1 MAVSQA
7 QIVDLL
13 YKQAFGVTKTD
24 TAQNKSPSNES
35 IPSPA
40 LNRGDTAWTQADA
53 IPNPAAAV
61 ANVVQAYV
69 GATAVET
76 IADNTTVPIGGI
88 YPTWETQ
95 LTNWIPQ
102 EFGATYVVQ
111 VWVDSSGVANPTV
124 TGTQIFADGSGGTGQ
139 YYYNY
144 ESGVLNFIGETIPA
158 ALTAGKVLYIVGY
171 RYIGLT
177 GVTNLPS
184 GTDIGN
190 LQITGSNIAGTDAN
204 ANVYLNPNGS
214 GQVVVSGNITASY
227 LFGNGSQLSGI
238 DTSGVSN
245 GTSNLSIPVANGNVN
260 VTADGNTVLVVTTN
274 GANVVGY
281 LDVNGNITS
290 LNANLGNLAT
300 ANFVNVS
307 SNVNV
312 TGTMQAGNVRTDNLL
327 YANGNPWDLQEA
339 AGSNTQIQYND
350 GSNNFGASA
359 NFTFDYA
366 TQTLNVTGT
375 ANISGNLNG
384 NVGSF
389 SGNVS
394 ALNANLGNLAT
405 ATFANFAETTTS
417 NLTVNLAI
425 SGNNANFTGNVEV
438 GNLSTTGSG
447 GNITMSGGDLTGA
460 NVISANTANISGN
473 VNSNNVVATNLL
485 KGANAQV
492 TSLTSGRVTFAGADS
507 ILSDSANLT
516 FDTGT
521 NTFATF
527 NANIAGNFTASTAN
541 ITGNLY
547 AGNAN
552 ITQFLET
559 QYANVSANLITGNA
573 NLGNYAIVSFLEVT
587 SNLQSN
593 NANVLGTILANV
605 ANINGTITSGNA
617 NLGNLITANFANI
630 SGNLLVANAN
640 ISDVL
645 TANTAN
651 IVTLLTANTANIT
664 TLLTT
669 ANANVTDTLIANIAN
684 ISTLNANSFSVSG
697 NISAGNANL
706 GNLVTAN
713 YFTGVLVNG
722 TSNVTVA
729 NNGNIDLTAG
739 GNTTLVLTPT
749 GANITGYGNFSSNL
763 TALNANLGNLV
774 EANHFTASGNVTA
787 NIVSA
792 NYLYGILANGTSN
805 IQIFQDSNIAFSAN
819 GFANII
825 VVSEL
830 GANVTG
836 YIDANG
842 NVNAGALYSTT
853 LTSKTGALDIYSEQA
868 GNTSINLHAFGTGT
882 VDVGNVRITSLATP
896 TGDFDAATKEYVDAV
911 AQGLNIKASV
921 YVGTAAALPAYTYNN
936 GTAGVGATIT
946 ASANGALVVDGETIS
961 TLGTRVLV
969 KNETAGNAP
978 YNGIYTLTTAGD
990 GSTAFV
996 LTRSLDMN
1004 VAAEFDG
1011 SFTFISTGAT
1021 LADTGWVQTAPITVV
1036 GTTPVV
1042 WTQFS
1047 GGGQYSAANGIA
1059 LNGTLFTA
1067 NVDNITTAIDG
1078 GNIVVKANAAFTT
1091 PNIGAAT
1098 GTSIDLTGNV
1108 LAANVNAN
1116 GEVFSNTLLVTNL
1129 ANVGSLSVI
1138 GNSTTNNLSVTN
1150 EFTANAGNVS
1160 GNLSVGNLTVN
1171 GNSSLSGNFTANN
1184 ITANNAISSNIA
1196 NITNGLIAGN
1206 VTSNALTAT
1215 RLTFAGTSGILTDSA
1230 NLTFAT
1236 ISDTLSTVNAD
1247 LTGNVVAANLTSN
1260 ALTATHVT
1268 YAGANG
1274 LLAGNSQFT
1283 YAAIGDLLT
1292 VGNAN
1297 VGANI
1302 NAGTLVN
1309 SPNVTVTSLTA
1320 GRITFAD
1327 TNGLLVDNANL
1338 LYDSFW
1344 DRITTGQGNF
1354 TANLIAANLTSNNLS
1369 NGRVTFS
1376 NTGGQL
1382 VDASSFT
1389 YDVVVDLLAVGNANI
1404 GAYAN
1409 IATLLTTPN
1418 AQVTSLTSGQVTF
1431 AGTGGV
1437 LQDSSNLTFST
1448 DTLTAY
1454 NSNVTANLN
1463 VGTNISATGNV
1474 TGGNITTAGTAN
1486 IGTLSMVGTSNL
1498 GPIGNVTITGGTNGQ
1513 VITTNGAGGLSFV
1526 SISTSSISNGNSNV
1540 SIPNA
1545 NGNIEFSVAG
1555 NANVV
1560 IFTGTG
1566 ANVNGYLSV
1575 SGNTTGANLITTG
1588 VVQSNT
1594 ANISNF
1600 VTLGNTNIQ
1609 WGTATTTAITAGQVI
1624 ASVAVSGITGVE
1636 FLVKG
1641 VDAAGGKYSI
1651 ATVQTVTDGTTV
1663 ADYATFG
1670 TVLVGGLP
1678 TGTLSVALNGS
1689 NIELQ
1694 VTPASTNS
1702 TVWTTQFRTI

>member
-61 ANVVQAYV
+61 VNIVQAYV
-69 GATAVET
+69 GANAVET
-76 IADNTTVPIGGI
+76 VADNTTVPVGGI
-88 YPTWETQ
+88 YPTWKTQ

-102 EFGATYVVQ
+102 EFGSTYVVQ
-111 VWVDSSGVANPTV
+111 VWVDASGVANPTV

-171 RYIGLT
+171 RYVGLT

-190 LQITGSNIAGTDAN
+190 IQITGSNIAGTSAN
-204 ANVYLNPNGS
+204 ANVNLNPNGS
-214 GQVVVSGNITASY
+214 GQVVVAGNITASY

-245 GTSNLSIPVANGNVN
+245 GTSNLSIPTANGNVN
-260 VTADGNTVLVVTTN
+260 VTAGGNTTLVITTN

-307 SNVNV
+307 SNINV
-312 TGTMQAGNVRTDNLL
+312 TNTMQAGNVRTDNLL

-366 TQTLNVTGT
+366 TNTLNVTGT
-375 ANISGNLNG
+375 ANITQNLNG
-384 NVGSF
+384 NVGNF

-394 ALNANLGNLAT
+394 ALNANLGNLGT
-405 ATFANFAETTTS
+405 ANFVSVSSNTTTS
-417 NLTVNLAI
+417 NLTVNLEI
-425 SGNNANFTGNVEV
+425 SGNTANFSGNIITLNANL
-438 GNLSTTGSG
+438 GNLVT
-447 GNITMSGGDLTGA
+447 A
-460 NVISANTANISGN
+460 NYANFGILAANTANISGN
-473 VNSNNVVATNLL
+473 
-485 KGANAQV
+485 
-492 TSLTSGRVTFAGADS
+492 
-507 ILSDSANLT
+507 I
-516 FDTGT
+516 
-521 NTFATF
+521 
-527 NANIAGNFTASTAN
+527 NANSAN
-541 ITGNLY
+541 ITSNLI

-552 ITQFLET
+552 IAQFLET
-559 QYANVSANLITGNA
+559 QYANVSANLTSGNA
-573 NLGNYAIVSFLEVT
+573 NLGNFALVNFFQVT

-593 NANVLGTILANV
+593 NANILGTILANV
-605 ANINGTITSGNA
+605 ANVAGTITSGNA
-617 NLGNLITANFANI
+617 NLGNLATANF
-630 SGNLLVANAN
+630 
-640 ISDVL
+640 
-645 TANTAN
+645 
-651 IVTLLTANTANIT
+651 
-664 TLLTT
+664 
-669 ANANVTDTLIANIAN
+669 
-684 ISTLNANSFSVSG
+684 
-697 NISAGNANL
+697 
-706 GNLVTAN
+706 
-713 YFTGVLVNG
+713 FTGTLVNG
-722 TSNVTVA
+722 TSNISIA
-729 NNGNIDLTAG
+729 NNGNIDLVSGA
-739 GNTTLVLTPT
+739 NTTLVLTPT
-749 GANITGYGNFSSNL
+749 GANITGYGNFSSNV

-774 EANHFTASGNVTA
+774 TANFANVSGNVNA
-787 NIVSA
+787 NIVNA

-805 IQIFQDSNIAFSAN
+805 IRIFTDSNIAFSAN

-853 LTSKTGALDIYSEQA
+853 LTSKTGALDLYSQQA

-921 YVGTAAALPAYTYNN
+921 FVGTAAALPAYTYNN

-946 ASANGALVVDGETIS
+946 ASANGALVVDGETIT
-961 TLGTRVLV
+961 TLGTRILV

-978 YNGIYTLTTAGD
+978 YNGIYTLTTAG
-990 GSTAFV
+990 GVSTAFV
-996 LTRSLDMN
+996 LTRSTDMN
-1004 VAAEFDG
+1004 IAAEFDG

-1021 LADTGWVQTAPITVV
+1021 LADTGFVQTAPVTVV
-1036 GTTPVV
+1036 GTSPVV

-1047 GGGQYSAANGIA
+1047 GGGQYQAANGIA
-1059 LNGTLFTA
+1059 LNGTVFTA
-1067 NVDNITTAIDG
+1067 NVDEITTTISS
-1078 GNIVVKANAAFTT
+1078 GNIVVKANAQFTT

-1108 LAANVNAN
+1108 LVNNITSN
-1116 GEVFSNTLLVTNL
+1116 GLVSGNTLTITTS
-1129 ANVGSLSVI
+1129 ANVGSLTAT
-1138 GNSTTNNLSVTN
+1138 GNISGNNLSITN
-1150 EFTANAGNVS
+1150 DFGANGGNITGNLVV
-1160 GNLSVGNLTVN
+1160 GNLSVS
-1171 GNSSLSGNFTANN
+1171 GNSSLTGNFTANN
-1184 ITANNAISSNIA
+1184 ITANNALSSNTA
-1196 NITNGLIAGN
+1196 NITSNLVAGN
-1206 VTSNALTAT
+1206 VTSNA
-1215 RLTFAGTSGILTDSA
+1215 
-1230 NLTFAT
+1230 
-1236 ISDTLSTVNAD
+1236 
-1247 LTGNVVAANLTSN
+1247 
-1260 ALTATHVT
+1260 
-1268 YAGANG
+1268 
-1274 LLAGNSQFT
+1274 
-1283 YAAIGDLLT
+1283 
-1292 VGNAN
+1292 
-1297 VGANI
+1297 
-1302 NAGTLVN
+1302 
-1309 SPNVTVTSLTA
+1309 LTA

-1327 TNGLLVDNANL
+1327 TNGRLADSANL
-1338 LYDSFW
+1338 LFDSFW
-1344 DRITTGQGNF
+1344 SRITTGQGNF

-1369 NGRVTFS
+1369 NGRIVFS

-1382 VDASSFT
+1382 VDASTFT
-1389 YDVVVDLLAVGNANI
+1389 FDVATNLLAVGNANI
-1404 GAYAN
+1404 GA
-1409 IATLLTTPN
+1409 
-1418 AQVTSLTSGQVTF
+1418 F
-1431 AGTGGV
+1431 A
-1437 LQDSSNLTFST
+1437 
-1448 DTLTAY
+1448 
-1454 NSNVTANLN
+1454 
-1463 VGTNISATGNV
+1463 NV
-1474 TGGNITTAGTAN
+1474 TGNLTAGNITTTGTAN

-1498 GPIGNVTITGGTNGQ
+1498 GPIGNVTITGGSNGQ

-1545 NGNIEFSVAG
+1545 NGNIEFSIAG

-1560 IFTGTG
+1560 TFTGTG
-1566 ANVNGYLSV
+1566 ANVNGYLSA

-1594 ANISNF
+1594 ANISTF
-1600 VTLGNTNIQ
+1600 VKLGNTNIQ
-1609 WGTATTTAITAGQVI
+1609 WGTATTTSITADQVI
-1624 ASVAVSGITGVE
+1624 ASVPVSGITGVE

-1641 VDAAGGKYSI
+1641 VDATGGKYSI
-1651 ATVQTVTDGTTV
+1651 ATVQAVTDGTTV
-1663 ADYATFG
+1663 ADYAIFG
-1670 TVLVGGLP
+1670 TVLVNGAP
-1678 TGTLSVALNGS
+1678 TGNLSVALSGS
-1689 NIELQ
+1689 NIQLQ

>member
-69 GATAVET
+69 GANAVEC

-111 VWVDSSGVANPTV
+111 VWVDNSGVANPTS

-312 TGTMQAGNVRTDNLL
+312 TDTMQAGNVRTDNLL

-375 ANISGNLNG
+375 ANISGDLNG
-384 NVGSF
+384 NVGNF

-394 ALNANLGNLAT
+394 ALNANLGNLGT
-405 ATFANFAETTTS
+405 ANFISVSSNVTTN
-417 NLTVNLAI
+417 NLAVNLEI
-425 SGNNANFTGNVEV
+425 SGNTANFSGNIITLNANL
-438 GNLSTTGSG
+438 GNLVT
-447 GNITMSGGDLTGA
+447 A
-460 NVISANTANISGN
+460 NYANFGILAANTANISGN
-473 VNSNNVVATNLL
+473 
-485 KGANAQV
+485 
-492 TSLTSGRVTFAGADS
+492 
-507 ILSDSANLT
+507 I
-516 FDTGT
+516 
-521 NTFATF
+521 
-527 NANIAGNFTASTAN
+527 NANSAN

-573 NLGNYAIVSFLEVT
+573 NLGNYAIVNFLEVT

-664 TLLTT
+664 ALLTT

-774 EANHFTASGNVTA
+774 EANHFTASGNVSA
-787 NIVSA
+787 NIVNA

-805 IQIFQDSNIAFSAN
+805 IQIFSNANIAFSAN

-853 LTSKTGALDIYSEQA
+853 LTSNSGALDIYSEQA
-868 GNTSINLHAFGTGT
+868 GNTNINLHAFGNGT

-921 YVGTAAALPAYTYNN
+921 YVGTTAALPAYTYNN

-946 ASANGALVVDGETIS
+946 ASANGALVLDGETIS

-1047 GGGQYSAANGIA
+1047 GGGQYQAANGIA

-1067 NVDNITTAIDG
+1067 NVDGITTEISS
-1078 GNIVVKANAAFTT
+1078 GNIVVKANAQFTT

-1160 GNLSVGNLTVN
+1160 GNLAVGNLTVN

-1184 ITANNAISSNIA
+1184 ITANFEFSSNTA
-1196 NITNGLIAGN
+1196 NITTGLIAGN
-1206 VTSNALTAT
+1206 LTSNGLTST
-1215 RLTFAGTSGILTDSA
+1215 RVTFAGTGGLLTDSA
-1230 NLTFAT
+1230 NLTFVTA
-1236 ISDTLSTVNAD
+1236 SDTLSTVNAN
-1247 LTGNVVAANLTSN
+1247 LTGNVIAANLTSN

-1320 GRITFAD
+1320 GRVTFAD
-1327 TNGLLVDNANL
+1327 TNGLLVDSANL
-1338 LYDSFW
+1338 TFDSFW
-1344 DRITTGQGNF
+1344 NRLATGEGNF
-1354 TANLIAANLTSNNLS
+1354 TANLVAANLSSNNLS

-1382 VDASSFT
+1382 VDASTFT

-1404 GAYAN
+1404 GA
-1409 IATLLTTPN
+1409 
-1418 AQVTSLTSGQVTF
+1418 F
-1431 AGTGGV
+1431 A
-1437 LQDSSNLTFST
+1437 
-1448 DTLTAY
+1448 
-1454 NSNVTANLN
+1454 
-1463 VGTNISATGNV
+1463 NV
-1474 TGGNITTAGTAN
+1474 TGNLTAGNITTTGTAN

-1498 GPIGNVTITGGTNGQ
+1498 GPIGNVTITGGSNGQ

-1560 IFTGTG
+1560 TFTGTG
-1566 ANVNGYLSV
+1566 ANINGYLSV
-1575 SGNTTGANLITTG
+1575 SGNTTGANLITAG

-1594 ANISNF
+1594 ANISTF

-1609 WGTATTTAITAGQVI
+1609 WGTATTTSITADQVI

-1641 VDAAGGKYSI
+1641 VDSTGGKYSI
-1651 ATVQTVTDGTTV
+1651 ATVQAVTDGTTV
-1663 ADYATFG
+1663 ADYAIFG
-1670 TVLVGGLP
+1670 TVLVNGVS
-1678 TGTLSVALNGS
+1678 TGILSVALSGS

-1694 VTPASTNS
+1694 VTPSSTNS

>member
-61 ANVVQAYV
+61 TSIVQAYV
-69 GATAVET
+69 GANAVET

-88 YPTWETQ
+88 YPTWKTQ

-111 VWVDSSGVANPTV
+111 VWVDNTAAANPTV

-139 YYYNY
+139 FYYNY

-171 RYIGLT
+171 RYVGLT

-190 LQITGSNIAGTDAN
+190 IQITGSNIAGTTAN
-204 ANVYLNPNGS
+204 ANVNLNPNGS
-214 GQVVVSGNITASY
+214 GQVVVAGNITASY
-227 LFGNGSQLSGI
+227 LFGNGSQLTGI

-245 GTSNLSIPVANGNVN
+245 GTSNLSIPTANGNVN
-260 VTADGNTVLVVTTN
+260 VTAGGNTTLVITTN

-307 SNVNV
+307 SNINV
-312 TGTMQAGNVRTDNLL
+312 TNTMQAGNVRTDNLL

-366 TQTLNVTGT
+366 TNTLIVTGT

-384 NVGSF
+384 NVGNF

-405 ATFANFAETTTS
+405 ANFINVSSNITTN
-417 NLTVNLAI
+417 NLAVNLAI
-425 SGNNANFTGNVEV
+425 SGNSANFTGNVQA
-438 GNLSTTGSG
+438 GNLSTSGSG
-447 GNITMSGGDLTGA
+447 GNITLSGGNITGA
-460 NVISANTANISGN
+460 NVISATTFNGNLVANTANIT
-473 VNSNNVVATNLL
+473 SNL
-485 KGANAQV
+485 
-492 TSLTSGRVTFAGADS
+492 
-507 ILSDSANLT
+507 
-516 FDTGT
+516 
-521 NTFATF
+521 
-527 NANIAGNFTASTAN
+527 IAGNASIA
-541 ITGNLY
+541 
-547 AGNAN
+547 
-552 ITQFLET
+552 QFLET
-559 QYANVSANLITGNA
+559 QYANVSANLTSGNA
-573 NLGNYAIVSFLEVT
+573 NLGNFALVNFFQVT

-593 NANVLGTILANV
+593 NANILGTILANV
-605 ANINGTITSGNA
+605 ANVAGTITSGNA
-617 NLGNLITANFANI
+617 NLGNLATANFFTGTLAN
-630 SGNLLVANAN
+630 GN
-640 ISDVL
+640 S
-645 TANTAN
+645 
-651 IVTLLTANTANIT
+651 
-664 TLLTT
+664 
-669 ANANVTDTLIANIAN
+669 NIA
-684 ISTLNANSFSVSG
+684 IT
-697 NISAGNANL
+697 
-706 GNLVTAN
+706 
-713 YFTGVLVNG
+713 
-722 TSNVTVA
+722 
-729 NNGNIDLTAG
+729 NNGNIDLVSG

-749 GANITGYGNFSSNL
+749 GANITGYGNFSSNV

-774 EANHFTASGNVTA
+774 TANFANVSGNVNA
-787 NIVSA
+787 NIVNA

-805 IQIFQDSNIAFSAN
+805 IQIFSNANIAFSAN

-836 YIDANG
+836 YIDATG
-842 NVNAGALYSTT
+842 NIVAGALYSTT
-853 LTSKTGALDIYSEQA
+853 LTSKTGALDIYSQQT
-868 GNTSINLHAFGTGT
+868 GNTNINLHPFGTGT
-882 VDVGNVRITSLATP
+882 IDAGNARITSLATP
-896 TGDFDAATKEYVDAV
+896 TGSFDAATKEYVDSV

-921 YVGTAAALPAYTYNN
+921 FVATAAALPAYTYNN

-946 ASANGALVVDGETIS
+946 ASANGALVVDGETIT

-978 YNGIYTLTTAGD
+978 YNGIYTLTTAG
-990 GSTAFV
+990 GVSTAFV

-1004 VAAEFDG
+1004 IAAEFDG
-1011 SFTFISTGAT
+1011 AFTFISTGAT
-1021 LADTGWVQTAPITVV
+1021 QADTGFVQTAPVTVV
-1036 GTTPVV
+1036 GTSPVV

-1047 GGGQYSAANGIA
+1047 GGGQYQAANGIA

-1067 NVDNITTAIDG
+1067 NVDGITTEISS
-1078 GNIVVKANAAFTT
+1078 GNIVVKANAQFTT

-1108 LAANVNAN
+1108 LANNIASN
-1116 GEVFSNTLLVTNL
+1116 GLVSSNTLTITTS
-1129 ANVGSLSVI
+1129 ANVGSLTAT
-1138 GNSTTNNLSVTN
+1138 GNISGNNLSITN
-1150 EFTANAGNVS
+1150 DFGANGGNITGNLVV
-1160 GNLSVGNLTVN
+1160 GNLSVS
-1171 GNSSLSGNFTANN
+1171 GNSSVTGNFTANN
-1184 ITANNAISSNIA
+1184 ITANNALSSNTA
-1196 NITNGLIAGN
+1196 NITSNLVAGN
-1206 VTSNALTAT
+1206 VTSNALTAGRIT
-1215 RLTFAGTSGILTDSA
+1215 VADTNGRLTDSA
-1230 NLTFAT
+1230 NLLF
-1236 ISDTLSTVNAD
+1236 
-1247 LTGNVVAANLTSN
+1247 
-1260 ALTATHVT
+1260 
-1268 YAGANG
+1268 
-1274 LLAGNSQFT
+1274 
-1283 YAAIGDLLT
+1283 
-1292 VGNAN
+1292 
-1297 VGANI
+1297 
-1302 NAGTLVN
+1302 
-1309 SPNVTVTSLTA
+1309 
-1320 GRITFAD
+1320 
-1327 TNGLLVDNANL
+1327 
-1338 LYDSFW
+1338 DSFW
-1344 DRITTGQGNF
+1344 NRLTTGEGNF

-1369 NGRVTFS
+1369 NGRIVFS

-1382 VDASSFT
+1382 VDASTFT
-1389 YDVVVDLLAVGNANI
+1389 FDVATNILAVGNANI
-1404 GAYAN
+1404 GA
-1409 IATLLTTPN
+1409 
-1418 AQVTSLTSGQVTF
+1418 F
-1431 AGTGGV
+1431 A
-1437 LQDSSNLTFST
+1437 
-1448 DTLTAY
+1448 
-1454 NSNVTANLN
+1454 
-1463 VGTNISATGNV
+1463 NV
-1474 TGGNITTAGTAN
+1474 TGNLTAGNITTTGTAN

-1498 GPIGNVTITGGTNGQ
+1498 GPIGNVTITGGSNGQ
-1513 VITTNGAGGLSFV
+1513 VITTNGTGGLSFV
-1526 SISTSSISNGNSNV
+1526 SISISTISNGNSNV

-1545 NGNIEFSVAG
+1545 NGNIEFSIAG

-1560 IFTGTG
+1560 TFTGTG
-1566 ANVNGYLSV
+1566 ANVNGYLSA

-1594 ANISNF
+1594 ANISTF
-1600 VTLGNTNIQ
+1600 VKLGNTNIQ
-1609 WGTATTTAITAGQVI
+1609 WGTATTTSITADQVI
-1624 ASVAVSGITGVE
+1624 ASVPVSGITGVE

-1641 VDAAGGKYSI
+1641 VDSTGGKYSI

-1663 ADYATFG
+1663 ADYAIFG
-1670 TVLVGGLP
+1670 TVLVNGAP
-1678 TGTLSVALNGS
+1678 TGNLSVALSGS
-1689 NIELQ
+1689 NIQLQ

>member
-24 TAQNKSPSNES
+24 TATNKSPSNES

-40 LNRGDTAWTQADA
+40 LNRGDTAWTQAIS
-53 IPNPAAAV
+53 IPNPASAV
-61 ANVVQAYV
+61 ANIVQAYV
-69 GATAVET
+69 GANAVECV
-76 IADNTTVPIGGI
+76 ADNTTVPIGGI
-88 YPTWETQ
+88 YPTWETE

-111 VWVDSSGVANPTV
+111 VWVDDSGVANPTS

-190 LQITGSNIAGTDAN
+190 IEITGSNIAGTTTN
-204 ANVYLNPNGS
+204 ANLNINPNGS
-214 GQVVVSGNITASY
+214 GQVVIGGNITASY
-227 LFGNGSQLSGI
+227 LYGNGSTLTGI

-260 VTADGNTVLVVTTN
+260 VTAGGNTVLVVTTN

-290 LNANLGNLAT
+290 TNANLGNLAT

-312 TGTMQAGNVRTDNLL
+312 TDTMEAGNVRTDNLL

-375 ANISGNLNG
+375 ANITGDLNG
-384 NVGSF
+384 NVGNF

-394 ALNANLGNLAT
+394 ALNANLGNLVT
-405 ATFANFAETTTS
+405 ANFVDVASNVVTN
-417 NLTVNLAI
+417 NLTVNLAL
-425 SGNNANFTGNVEV
+425 SGNTANFTGNVEA
-438 GNLSTTGSG
+438 GNLSTAGSG
-447 GNITMSGGDLTGA
+447 GNITMSGGNLTGA
-460 NVISANTANISGN
+460 NVISANTFNGN
-473 VNSNNVVATNLL
+473 LVAT
-485 KGANAQV
+485 
-492 TSLTSGRVTFAGADS
+492 
-507 ILSDSANLT
+507 
-516 FDTGT
+516 
-521 NTFATF
+521 
-527 NANIAGNFTASTAN
+527 TAN

-547 AGNAN
+547 AANAN

-573 NLGNYAIVSFLEVT
+573 NLGNFAVVNFLEVT

-630 SGNLLVANAN
+630 SGNIVSANAN
-640 ISDVL
+640 ITDVL
-645 TANTAN
+645 TANSAN
-651 IVTLLTANTANIT
+651 IATLLTTANANVT

-669 ANANVTDTLIANIAN
+669 ANANVTGTLIANIAN
-684 ISTLNANSFSVSG
+684 IATLNANAFSVSG

-729 NNGNIDLTAG
+729 NNGNVDVTAG
-739 GNTTLVLTPT
+739 GNTTLVITPT
-749 GANITGYGNFSSNL
+749 GANITGTGNFTGNL
-763 TALNANLGNLV
+763 TSLNANLGNLA

-805 IQIFQDSNIAFSAN
+805 IAIFQDSNIAFSAN

-853 LTSKTGALDIYSEQA
+853 LTSNTGALDIYSEQA
-868 GNTSINLHAFGTGT
+868 GNTNINLHAFGTGT
-882 VDVGNVRITSLATP
+882 VDVANVRITSLATP
-896 TGDFDAATKEYVDAV
+896 TAASDAATKQYVDDV
-911 AQGLNIKASV
+911 AQGLNIHD
-921 YVGTAAALPAYTYNN
+921 AALTATANTLAILTGGTITYNN
-936 GTAGVGATIT
+936 GASGVGANLVLSGSPT
-946 ASANGALVVDGETIS
+946 ANFLSANVFDGNVTAIVTSRILVKSEANAAFNGVYVVDSATVMTRADDFNSVPEVEPGDFIFVQD
-961 TLGTRVLV
+961 GT
-969 KNETAGNAP
+969 
-978 YNGIYTLTTAGD
+978 
-990 GSTAFV
+990 
-996 LTRSLDMN
+996 
-1004 VAAEFDG
+1004 
-1011 SFTFISTGAT
+1011 TFN
-1021 LADTGWVQTAPITVV
+1021 DTGWVQTSVVTTIGTDPITF
-1036 GTTPVV
+1036 
-1042 WTQFS
+1042 TQFS

-1059 LNGTLFTA
+1059 LTGTVFTA
-1067 NVDNITTAIDG
+1067 NIDGITTEISG
-1078 GNIVVKANAAFTT
+1078 GNIVVKANAQFTT

-1098 GTSIDLTGNV
+1098 GTSVDLTGNV
-1108 LAANVNAN
+1108 LAANLNAN
-1116 GEVFSNTLLVTNL
+1116 GEIFSNTLVVTNL
-1129 ANVGSLSVI
+1129 ANVGSLTAI
-1138 GNSTTNNLSVTN
+1138 GNITGNNLSVTN
-1150 EFTANAGNVS
+1150 DFSAVSGNVS
-1160 GNLSVGNLTVN
+1160 GNLVVGNLTVN
-1171 GNSSLSGNFTANN
+1171 GSSSLSGNFTANN
-1184 ITANNAISSNIA
+1184 IVANFEFSSNTA
-1196 NITNGLIAGN
+1196 NITTGLIAGN
-1206 VTSNALTAT
+1206 VTSNGLTST
-1215 RLTFAGTSGILTDSA
+1215 RVTFAGTGGILTDNA
-1230 NLTFAT
+1230 NLSFVT
-1236 ISDTLSTVNAD
+1236 DTLSTVNAN
-1247 LTGNVVAANLTSN
+1247 LTGNLVAANLTSN
-1260 ALTATHVT
+1260 SLTATYVT
-1268 YAGANG
+1268 FAGTGG

-1320 GRITFAD
+1320 GRVTFAD

-1338 LYDSFW
+1338 TYDSFW
-1344 DRITTGQGNF
+1344 NRITTGQGNF

-1382 VDASSFT
+1382 VDASTFT

-1404 GAYAN
+1404 GA
-1409 IATLLTTPN
+1409 
-1418 AQVTSLTSGQVTF
+1418 F
-1431 AGTGGV
+1431 A
-1437 LQDSSNLTFST
+1437 
-1448 DTLTAY
+1448 
-1454 NSNVTANLN
+1454 NVT
-1463 VGTNISATGNV
+1463 GNI
-1474 TGGNITTAGTAN
+1474 TGGNITTTGTAN

-1498 GPIGNVTITGGTNGQ
+1498 GPISNVTITGGTNGQ

-1560 IFTGTG
+1560 TFTGTG
-1566 ANVNGYLSV
+1566 ANISGYANIT
-1575 SGNTTGANLITTG
+1575 GNVTVGNFSTTGEIAA
-1588 VVQSNT
+1588 NT
-1594 ANISNF
+1594 ANISTF

-1641 VDAAGGKYSI
+1641 VDATGGKYSI
-1651 ATVQTVTDGTTV
+1651 ATVQAVTDGTTV
-1663 ADYATFG
+1663 VDYATFG
-1670 TVLVGGLP
+1670 TVLVNGTP
-1678 TGTLSVALNGS
+1678 TGVLSVALNGS

-1694 VTPASTNS
+1694 VTPASSNS

>member
-40 LNRGDTAWTQADA
+40 LNRGDTAWTQANA

-61 ANVVQAYV
+61 ANIVQAYT
-69 GATAVET
+69 GASAVEC
-76 IADNTTVPIGGI
+76 IADNTTVPVGGI

-111 VWVDSSGVANPTV
+111 VWVDNTGAANPTS

-190 LQITGSNIAGTDAN
+190 IEITGSNIAGTTTN
-204 ANVYLNPNGS
+204 ANLNINPNGS
-214 GQVVVSGNITASY
+214 GQVVIGGNITASY
-227 LFGNGSQLSGI
+227 LYGNGSTLTGI

-260 VTADGNTVLVVTTN
+260 VTAGGNTVLVITTN

-281 LDVNGNITS
+281 LNVNGNIIST
-290 LNANLGNLAT
+290 NANLGNLAT

-312 TGTMQAGNVRTDNLL
+312 TDTMQAGNVRTNNLL

-359 NFTFDYA
+359 NFTFDYV
-366 TQTLNVTGT
+366 TNTLTVTGT
-375 ANISGNLNG
+375 ANITQNLNG
-384 NVGSF
+384 NVGNF

-394 ALNANLGNLAT
+394 ALNANLGNLGT
-405 ATFANFAETTTS
+405 ANFVNVSSNTTTS
-417 NLTVNLAI
+417 NLTVNLEI
-425 SGNNANFTGNVEV
+425 SGNTANFSGNIITLNANL
-438 GNLSTTGSG
+438 GNLVTANYANFG
-447 GNITMSGGDLTGA
+447 ILT
-460 NVISANTANISGN
+460 ANTANISGN
-473 VNSNNVVATNLL
+473 
-485 KGANAQV
+485 
-492 TSLTSGRVTFAGADS
+492 
-507 ILSDSANLT
+507 I
-516 FDTGT
+516 
-521 NTFATF
+521 
-527 NANIAGNFTASTAN
+527 NANSAN
-541 ITGNLY
+541 ITSNLY

-559 QYANVSANLITGNA
+559 QYANVSANLTAGNA
-573 NLGNYAIVSFLEVT
+573 NLGNYAIVNFLEVT

-617 NLGNLITANFANI
+617 NLGNLATANFFTGTLAN
-630 SGNLLVANAN
+630 GN
-640 ISDVL
+640 S
-645 TANTAN
+645 
-651 IVTLLTANTANIT
+651 
-664 TLLTT
+664 
-669 ANANVTDTLIANIAN
+669 NIA
-684 ISTLNANSFSVSG
+684 IT
-697 NISAGNANL
+697 
-706 GNLVTAN
+706 
-713 YFTGVLVNG
+713 
-722 TSNVTVA
+722 
-729 NNGNIDLTAG
+729 NNGNIDLVSG

-763 TALNANLGNLV
+763 TSLNANLGNLAT
-774 EANHFTASGNVTA
+774 ANFVNVASNVNA
-787 NIVSA
+787 NIVNA

-805 IQIFQDSNIAFSAN
+805 IQIFSGANIAFSAN

-853 LTSKTGALDIYSEQA
+853 LTSKTGALDIYSQQA

-1047 GGGQYSAANGIA
+1047 GGGQYQAANGIA

-1067 NVDNITTAIDG
+1067 NVDEITTTISG
-1078 GNIVVKANAAFTT
+1078 GNIVVKANAQFTT

-1108 LAANVNAN
+1108 LVNNIASN
-1116 GEVFSNTLLVTNL
+1116 GLVSSNTLTITTS
-1129 ANVGSLSVI
+1129 ANVGSLSVT

-1150 EFTANAGNVS
+1150 DFGANTGNIT

-1171 GNSSLSGNFTANN
+1171 GNSGFTGNFTANN
-1184 ITANNAISSNIA
+1184 ITANNALSSNTA
-1196 NITNGLIAGN
+1196 NITTSLVAG
-1206 VTSNALTAT
+1206 
-1215 RLTFAGTSGILTDSA
+1215 
-1230 NLTFAT
+1230 
-1236 ISDTLSTVNAD
+1236 
-1247 LTGNVVAANLTSN
+1247 NLTSS
-1260 ALTATHVT
+1260 
-1268 YAGANG
+1268 G
-1274 LLAGNSQFT
+1274 
-1283 YAAIGDLLT
+1283 
-1292 VGNAN
+1292 
-1297 VGANI
+1297 
-1302 NAGTLVN
+1302 
-1309 SPNVTVTSLTA
+1309 LTA

-1338 LYDSFW
+1338 KYDSFW
-1344 DRITTGQGNF
+1344 NRIETGQGNF

-1382 VDASSFT
+1382 VDASTFT
-1389 YDVVVDLLAVGNANI
+1389 YDVAVNLLAVGNANI
-1404 GAYAN
+1404 GAFAN
-1409 IATLLTTPN
+1409 IGGTLNGNIGNFSGNVTGSNLITAGSVFAPALVANGGAYDTRISLSSASGIIEANTAGNATQFLPGG
-1418 AQVTSLTSGQVTF
+1418 QVRLSGAATIYGGTLDGSQLVLGTSQTDLVQNRGGNVTIQVGTSGT
-1431 AGTGGV
+1431 
-1437 LQDSSNLTFST
+1437 
-1448 DTLTAY
+1448 
-1454 NSNVTANLN
+1454 TANTWTF
-1463 VGTNISATGNV
+1463 TNSGNLLAPGAISATGNI
-1474 TGGNITTAGTAN
+1474 TGGN
-1486 IGTLSMVGTSNL
+1486 
-1498 GPIGNVTITGGTNGQ
+1498 
-1513 VITTNGAGGLSFV
+1513 
-1526 SISTSSISNGNSNV
+1526 
-1540 SIPNA
+1540 
-1545 NGNIEFSVAG
+1545 
-1555 NANVV
+1555 
-1560 IFTGTG
+1560 
-1566 ANVNGYLSV
+1566 
-1575 SGNTTGANLITTG
+1575 LITAG
-1588 VVQSNT
+1588 VVQGNT
-1594 ANISNF
+1594 ANISTF
-1600 VTLGNTNIQ
+1600 VKLGNTNIQ
-1609 WGTATTTAITAGQVI
+1609 WGTATTTTISAGQVI
-1624 ASVAVSGITGVE
+1624 ASVPVAGINGVE

-1641 VDAAGGKYSI
+1641 VDATGGKYSVT
-1651 ATVQTVTDGTTV
+1651 TVQAVTDGTTV
-1663 ADYATFG
+1663 ADFATYG
-1670 TVLVGGLP
+1670 TVLVNGLS
-1678 TGTLSVALNGS
+1678 TGVLSVALSGS

>member
-40 LNRGDTAWTQADA
+40 LNRGDTAWTQADQ

-61 ANVVQAYV
+61 ANIVQAYV
-69 GATAVET
+69 GASAVET
-76 IADNTTVPIGGI
+76 IADNTTVPVDGI
-88 YPTWETQ
+88 YPTWKTQ

-111 VWVDSSGVANPTV
+111 VWVDDSGVANPTV

-171 RYIGLT
+171 RYVGLT

-190 LQITGSNIAGTDAN
+190 IQITGSNIAGTSAN
-204 ANVYLNPNGS
+204 ANVNLNPNGS
-214 GQVVVSGNITASY
+214 GQVVVAGNITASY

-260 VTADGNTVLVVTTN
+260 VTAGGNTALVITTN

-281 LDVNGNITS
+281 LDVNGNITT

-307 SNVNV
+307 SNINV
-312 TGTMQAGNVRTDNLL
+312 TNTMQAGNVRTDNLL

-375 ANISGNLNG
+375 ANVSGNLNG
-384 NVGSF
+384 NVGNF

-405 ATFANFAETTTS
+405 ANFINALETTTS
-417 NLTVNLAI
+417 NLTVNLEI
-425 SGNNANFTGNVEV
+425 SGNTANFSGNIITLNANL
-438 GNLSTTGSG
+438 GNLVT
-447 GNITMSGGDLTGA
+447 A
-460 NVISANTANISGN
+460 NYANFGILAANTANISGN
-473 VNSNNVVATNLL
+473 
-485 KGANAQV
+485 
-492 TSLTSGRVTFAGADS
+492 
-507 ILSDSANLT
+507 I
-516 FDTGT
+516 
-521 NTFATF
+521 
-527 NANIAGNFTASTAN
+527 NANSAN

-573 NLGNYAIVSFLEVT
+573 NLGNYAIVNFLEVT

-605 ANINGTITSGNA
+605 ANVAGTITSGNA
-617 NLGNLITANFANI
+617 NLGNLATANF
-630 SGNLLVANAN
+630 
-640 ISDVL
+640 
-645 TANTAN
+645 
-651 IVTLLTANTANIT
+651 
-664 TLLTT
+664 
-669 ANANVTDTLIANIAN
+669 
-684 ISTLNANSFSVSG
+684 
-697 NISAGNANL
+697 
-706 GNLVTAN
+706 
-713 YFTGVLVNG
+713 FTGTLVNG
-722 TSNVTVA
+722 TSNIAIT
-729 NNGNIDLTAG
+729 NNGNIDLVSGA
-739 GNTTLVLTPT
+739 NTTLVLTPT
-749 GANITGYGNFSSNL
+749 GANITGYGNFSSNV

-774 EANHFTASGNVTA
+774 TANFANVSGNVNA
-787 NIVSA
+787 NIVNA

-805 IQIFQDSNIAFSAN
+805 IQIFSNANIAFSAN

-853 LTSKTGALDIYSEQA
+853 LTSKTGALDLYSQQA
-868 GNTSINLHAFGTGT
+868 GNTNINLHAFGNGT
-882 VDVGNVRITSLATP
+882 VDVGNVRITSLALP

-921 YVGTAAALPAYTYNN
+921 YVGTTTALPAYTYNN

-946 ASANGALVVDGETIS
+946 ASANGALVLDGETIT
-961 TLGTRVLV
+961 TLGTRILV

-996 LTRSLDMN
+996 LTRSVDMN

-1021 LADTGWVQTAPITVV
+1021 LADTGWVQTAPITTV

-1047 GGGQYSAANGIA
+1047 GGGQYQAANGIA

-1067 NVDNITTAIDG
+1067 NVDEITTTISS
-1078 GNIVVKANAAFTT
+1078 GNIVVKANAQFTT

-1108 LAANVNAN
+1108 LVNNIASN
-1116 GEVFSNTLLVTNL
+1116 GLVSGNTLTITTS
-1129 ANVGSLSVI
+1129 ANVGSLTAT
-1138 GNSTTNNLSVTN
+1138 GNISGNNLSITN
-1150 EFTANAGNVS
+1150 DFGANGGNIT
-1160 GNLSVGNLTVN
+1160 GNLSVGNLSVS
-1171 GNSSLSGNFTANN
+1171 GNSSLTGNFTANN
-1184 ITANNAISSNIA
+1184 ITANNALSSNTA
-1196 NITNGLIAGN
+1196 NITSNLVAGN
-1206 VTSNALTAT
+1206 VTSNA
-1215 RLTFAGTSGILTDSA
+1215 
-1230 NLTFAT
+1230 
-1236 ISDTLSTVNAD
+1236 
-1247 LTGNVVAANLTSN
+1247 
-1260 ALTATHVT
+1260 
-1268 YAGANG
+1268 
-1274 LLAGNSQFT
+1274 
-1283 YAAIGDLLT
+1283 
-1292 VGNAN
+1292 
-1297 VGANI
+1297 
-1302 NAGTLVN
+1302 
-1309 SPNVTVTSLTA
+1309 LTA

-1327 TNGLLVDNANL
+1327 TNGRLADSGNL
-1338 LYDSFW
+1338 LFDSFW

-1382 VDASSFT
+1382 VDASTFT

-1404 GAYAN
+1404 GA
-1409 IATLLTTPN
+1409 
-1418 AQVTSLTSGQVTF
+1418 F
-1431 AGTGGV
+1431 A
-1437 LQDSSNLTFST
+1437 
-1448 DTLTAY
+1448 
-1454 NSNVTANLN
+1454 
-1463 VGTNISATGNV
+1463 NV
-1474 TGGNITTAGTAN
+1474 TGNLTAGNITTTGTAN

-1498 GPIGNVTITGGTNGQ
+1498 GPIGNVTITGGSNGQ

-1545 NGNIEFSVAG
+1545 NGNIEFSIAG

-1560 IFTGTG
+1560 TFTGTG
-1566 ANVNGYLSV
+1566 ANVNGYLSA

-1594 ANISNF
+1594 ANISTF
-1600 VTLGNTNIQ
+1600 VKLGNTNIQ
-1609 WGTATTTAITAGQVI
+1609 WGTATTTSITADQVI
-1624 ASVAVSGITGVE
+1624 ASVPVSGITGVE

-1641 VDAAGGKYSI
+1641 VDSTGGKYSI
-1651 ATVQTVTDGTTV
+1651 ATVQAVTDGTTV
-1663 ADYATFG
+1663 ADYAIFG
-1670 TVLVGGLP
+1670 TVLVNGAP
-1678 TGTLSVALNGS
+1678 TGNLSVALSGS
-1689 NIELQ
+1689 NIQLQ

>member
-61 ANVVQAYV
+61 ANIVQAYV
-69 GATAVET
+69 GASAVET
-76 IADNTTVPIGGI
+76 IADNTTVPVDGI

-111 VWVDSSGVANPTV
+111 VWVDDSGVANPTV

-171 RYIGLT
+171 RYVGLT

-190 LQITGSNIAGTDAN
+190 IQITGSNIAGTSAN
-204 ANVYLNPNGS
+204 ANVNLNPNGS
-214 GQVVVSGNITASY
+214 GQVVVAGNITASY

-281 LDVNGNITS
+281 LNVNGNLIST
-290 LNANLGNLAT
+290 NANLGNLAT

-312 TGTMQAGNVRTDNLL
+312 TDTMQAGNVRTDNLL

-375 ANISGNLNG
+375 ANVSGNLNG

-405 ATFANFAETTTS
+405 ANFINALETTTS
-417 NLTVNLAI
+417 NLTVNLEI
-425 SGNNANFTGNVEV
+425 SGNTANFSGNIITLNANL
-438 GNLSTTGSG
+438 GNLVT
-447 GNITMSGGDLTGA
+447 A
-460 NVISANTANISGN
+460 NYANFGILAANTANISGN
-473 VNSNNVVATNLL
+473 
-485 KGANAQV
+485 
-492 TSLTSGRVTFAGADS
+492 
-507 ILSDSANLT
+507 I
-516 FDTGT
+516 
-521 NTFATF
+521 
-527 NANIAGNFTASTAN
+527 NANSAN

-573 NLGNYAIVSFLEVT
+573 NLGNYTLTNFLEVT

-593 NANVLGTILANV
+593 NANILGTILANV
-605 ANINGTITSGNA
+605 ANVAGTITSGNA
-617 NLGNLITANFANI
+617 NLGNLATANF
-630 SGNLLVANAN
+630 
-640 ISDVL
+640 
-645 TANTAN
+645 
-651 IVTLLTANTANIT
+651 
-664 TLLTT
+664 
-669 ANANVTDTLIANIAN
+669 
-684 ISTLNANSFSVSG
+684 
-697 NISAGNANL
+697 
-706 GNLVTAN
+706 
-713 YFTGVLVNG
+713 FTGTLVNG
-722 TSNVTVA
+722 TSNISIA
-729 NNGNIDLTAG
+729 NNGNIDLVSGA
-739 GNTTLVLTPT
+739 NTTLVLTPT
-749 GANITGYGNFSSNL
+749 GANITGYGNFSSNV

-774 EANHFTASGNVTA
+774 TANFANVSGNVNA
-787 NIVSA
+787 NIVNA

-805 IQIFQDSNIAFSAN
+805 IQIFSNANIAFSAN

-853 LTSKTGALDIYSEQA
+853 LTSKTGALDLYSQQA
-868 GNTSINLHAFGTGT
+868 GNTNINLHAFGNGT
-882 VDVGNVRITSLATP
+882 VDVGNVRITSLALP
-896 TGDFDAATKEYVDAV
+896 TTATDAATKQYVDDV
-911 AQGLNIKASV
+911 AQGLHTHDSCNAATTGTLATLSGGTVTYDNGAS
-921 YVGTAAALPAYTYNN
+921 
-936 GTAGVGATIT
+936 GVGATLTTTGSYTTI
-946 ASANGALVVDGETIS
+946 DGV
-961 TLGTRVLV
+961 TLSDGMRILV
-969 KNETAGNAP
+969 KNEANAAN
-978 YNGIYTLTTAGD
+978 NGIYVRTS
-990 GSTAFV
+990 STV
-996 LTRSLDMN
+996 LTRADDFDTP
-1004 VAAEFDG
+1004 AEMAGGD
-1011 SFTFISTGAT
+1011 FTFVTAGTQYNS
-1021 LADTGWVQTAPITVV
+1021 TGWVMTDVVTTV
-1036 GTTPVV
+1036 GTSPVDWV
-1042 WTQFS
+1042 QFS
-1047 GGGQYSAANGIA
+1047 GAGQYQAANGIA

-1067 NVDNITTAIDG
+1067 NIDGITTEISG
-1078 GNIVVKANAAFTT
+1078 GNIVVKANAQFTT

-1108 LAANVNAN
+1108 LVNNIASN
-1116 GEVFSNTLLVTNL
+1116 GLVSGNTLTITTS
-1129 ANVGSLSVI
+1129 ANVGSLTAT
-1138 GNSTTNNLSVTN
+1138 GNISGNNLSITN
-1150 EFTANAGNVS
+1150 DFGANGGNIT
-1160 GNLSVGNLTVN
+1160 GNLSVGNLSVN
-1171 GNSSLSGNFTANN
+1171 GNSSLTGNFTANN
-1184 ITANNAISSNIA
+1184 ITANNALSSNTA
-1196 NITNGLIAGN
+1196 NITSNLVAGN
-1206 VTSNALTAT
+1206 VTSNA
-1215 RLTFAGTSGILTDSA
+1215 
-1230 NLTFAT
+1230 
-1236 ISDTLSTVNAD
+1236 
-1247 LTGNVVAANLTSN
+1247 
-1260 ALTATHVT
+1260 
-1268 YAGANG
+1268 
-1274 LLAGNSQFT
+1274 
-1283 YAAIGDLLT
+1283 
-1292 VGNAN
+1292 
-1297 VGANI
+1297 
-1302 NAGTLVN
+1302 
-1309 SPNVTVTSLTA
+1309 LTA

-1327 TNGLLVDNANL
+1327 TNGRLADSGNL
-1338 LYDSFW
+1338 LFDSFW

-1382 VDASSFT
+1382 VDASTFT

-1404 GAYAN
+1404 GA
-1409 IATLLTTPN
+1409 
-1418 AQVTSLTSGQVTF
+1418 F
-1431 AGTGGV
+1431 A
-1437 LQDSSNLTFST
+1437 
-1448 DTLTAY
+1448 
-1454 NSNVTANLN
+1454 NVT
-1463 VGTNISATGNV
+1463 GNI
-1474 TGGNITTAGTAN
+1474 TGGNITTTGTAN

-1498 GPIGNVTITGGTNGQ
+1498 GPIGNVTITGGSNGQ

-1545 NGNIEFSVAG
+1545 NGNIEFSIAG

-1560 IFTGTG
+1560 TFTGTG
-1566 ANVNGYLSV
+1566 ANVNGYLSA

-1594 ANISNF
+1594 ANISTF
-1600 VTLGNTNIQ
+1600 VQLGNTNIQ
-1609 WGTATTTAITAGQVI
+1609 WGTATTTSITADQVI
-1624 ASVAVSGITGVE
+1624 ASVPVSGITGVE

-1641 VDAAGGKYSI
+1641 VDATGGKYSI
-1651 ATVQTVTDGTTV
+1651 ATVQAVTDGTTV
-1663 ADYATFG
+1663 ADYAIFG
-1670 TVLVGGLP
+1670 TVLVNGAP
-1678 TGTLSVALNGS
+1678 TGNLSVALSGS
-1689 NIELQ
+1689 NIQLQ

>member
-24 TAQNKSPSNES
+24 TATNKSPSNES

-40 LNRGDTAWTQADA
+40 LNRGDTAWTQANA

-61 ANVVQAYV
+61 ANIVQAYV
-69 GATAVET
+69 GANAVEC

-111 VWVDSSGVANPTV
+111 VWVDNTGVANPTS

-190 LQITGSNIAGTDAN
+190 IEITGSNIAGTTTN
-204 ANVYLNPNGS
+204 ANLNINPNGS
-214 GQVVVSGNITASY
+214 GQVVIGGNITASY
-227 LFGNGSQLSGI
+227 LYGNGSTLTGI

-260 VTADGNTVLVVTTN
+260 VTAAGNTVLVVTTN

-281 LDVNGNITS
+281 LDVNGNITT

-312 TGTMQAGNVRTDNLL
+312 TDTMQAGNVRTDNLL

-339 AGSNTQIQYND
+339 AGANTQIQYND

-366 TQTLNVTGT
+366 TQTLIVTGT
-375 ANISGNLNG
+375 ANISGDLNG
-384 NVGSF
+384 NVGNF

-394 ALNANLGNLAT
+394 ALNANLGNLVT
-405 ATFANFAETTTS
+405 ANFVSVSSNTTTS
-417 NLTVNLAI
+417 NLTVNLEI
-425 SGNNANFTGNVEV
+425 SGNTANFSGNIITLNANL
-438 GNLSTTGSG
+438 GNLVT
-447 GNITMSGGDLTGA
+447 A
-460 NVISANTANISGN
+460 NYANFGILAANTANISGN
-473 VNSNNVVATNLL
+473 
-485 KGANAQV
+485 
-492 TSLTSGRVTFAGADS
+492 
-507 ILSDSANLT
+507 I
-516 FDTGT
+516 
-521 NTFATF
+521 
-527 NANIAGNFTASTAN
+527 NANSAN

-573 NLGNYAIVSFLEVT
+573 NLGNYAIVNFLEVT

-617 NLGNLITANFANI
+617 NLGNLATANFFTGTLAN
-630 SGNLLVANAN
+630 GN
-640 ISDVL
+640 S
-645 TANTAN
+645 
-651 IVTLLTANTANIT
+651 
-664 TLLTT
+664 
-669 ANANVTDTLIANIAN
+669 NIA
-684 ISTLNANSFSVSG
+684 IT
-697 NISAGNANL
+697 
-706 GNLVTAN
+706 
-713 YFTGVLVNG
+713 
-722 TSNVTVA
+722 
-729 NNGNIDLTAG
+729 NNGNIDLVSG

-763 TALNANLGNLV
+763 TSLNANLGNLA

-853 LTSKTGALDIYSEQA
+853 LTSKTGALDLYSEQA
-868 GNTSINLHAFGTGT
+868 GNTSINLHAFGNGT
-882 VDVGNVRITSLATP
+882 VDVGSVRITSLATP
-896 TGDFDAATKEYVDAV
+896 TAATDAATKQYVDDV
-911 AQGLNIKASV
+911 AQGLHVHASCGAATPNTLATLSG
-921 YVGTAAALPAYTYNN
+921 GTVTYNN
-936 GTAGVGATIT
+936 GTDGVGATLIT
-946 ASANGALVVDGETIS
+946 TGTYTLIDGVNVASSGFRI
-961 TLGTRVLV
+961 LV
-969 KNETAGNAP
+969 KDEANTAH
-978 YNGIYTLTTAGD
+978 NGIYTYTNGTT
-990 GSTAFV
+990 
-996 LTRSLDMN
+996 LTRATD
-1004 VAAEFDG
+1004 FDTAVEIAG
-1011 SFTFISTGAT
+1011 GDFTFVTGGT
-1021 LADTGWVQTAPITVV
+1021 QYNSTGWVQVDEVNTV
-1036 GTTPVV
+1036 GTDPIV
-1042 WTQFS
+1042 WDQFS
-1047 GGGQYSAANGIA
+1047 GAGQYSAANGIA
-1059 LNGTLFTA
+1059 LNGTVFTA
-1067 NVDNITTAIDG
+1067 NIDGITTEISG
-1078 GNIVVKANAAFTT
+1078 GNIVVKANAQFTT

-1129 ANVGSLSVI
+1129 ANVGSLTASGNI
-1138 GNSTTNNLSVTN
+1138 GGNNLSITN
-1150 EFTANAGNVS
+1150 DFGANTGNIT
-1160 GNLSVGNLTVN
+1160 GNLSVGNLSVN
-1171 GNSSLSGNFTANN
+1171 GNSGFTGNFTANN
-1184 ITANNAISSNIA
+1184 ITANNALSSNTA
-1196 NITNGLIAGN
+1196 NIATSLVAGN
-1206 VTSNALTAT
+1206 VTS
-1215 RLTFAGTSGILTDSA
+1215 SG
-1230 NLTFAT
+1230 
-1236 ISDTLSTVNAD
+1236 
-1247 LTGNVVAANLTSN
+1247 
-1260 ALTATHVT
+1260 
-1268 YAGANG
+1268 
-1274 LLAGNSQFT
+1274 
-1283 YAAIGDLLT
+1283 
-1292 VGNAN
+1292 
-1297 VGANI
+1297 
-1302 NAGTLVN
+1302 
-1309 SPNVTVTSLTA
+1309 LTA

-1327 TNGLLVDNANL
+1327 TNGLLVDSANL

-1382 VDASSFT
+1382 VDASTFT
-1389 YDVVVDLLAVGNANI
+1389 YDVVVDLLTVGNANI
-1404 GAYAN
+1404 GAFAN
-1409 IATLLTTPN
+1409 
-1418 AQVTSLTSGQVTF
+1418 V
-1431 AGTGGV
+1431 AG
-1437 LQDSSNLTFST
+1437 
-1448 DTLTAY
+1448 
-1454 NSNVTANLN
+1454 
-1463 VGTNISATGNV
+1463 NI
-1474 TGGNITTAGTAN
+1474 TGGNITTTGTAN

-1498 GPIGNVTITGGTNGQ
+1498 GPIGNVTITGGSNGQ

-1560 IFTGTG
+1560 TFTGTG

-1575 SGNTTGANLITTG
+1575 SGNTTGGNLVTTG
-1588 VVQSNT
+1588 VIQSNT
-1594 ANISNF
+1594 ANISTF

-1651 ATVQTVTDGTTV
+1651 ATVQAVTDGTTV
-1663 ADYATFG
+1663 VDYATFG
-1670 TVLVGGLP
+1670 TVLVNGAP
-1678 TGTLSVALNGS
+1678 TGILSVALSGS

-1694 VTPASTNS
+1694 VTPASSNS

>member
-24 TAQNKSPSNES
+24 TATNKSPSNES

-40 LNRGDTAWTQADA
+40 LNRGDTAWTQANA

-61 ANVVQAYV
+61 ANIVQAYV
-69 GATAVET
+69 GANAVEC

-111 VWVDSSGVANPTV
+111 VWVDNTGVANPTS

-190 LQITGSNIAGTDAN
+190 IEITGSNIAGTTTN
-204 ANVYLNPNGS
+204 ANLNINPNGS
-214 GQVVVSGNITASY
+214 GQVVIGGNITASY
-227 LFGNGSQLSGI
+227 LYGNGSTLTGI

-260 VTADGNTVLVVTTN
+260 VTAAGNTVLVVTTN

-281 LDVNGNITS
+281 LDVNGNITT

-312 TGTMQAGNVRTDNLL
+312 TDTMQAGNVRTDNLL

-339 AGSNTQIQYND
+339 AGANTQIQYND

-366 TQTLNVTGT
+366 TQTLIVTGT
-375 ANISGNLNG
+375 ANISGDLNG
-384 NVGSF
+384 NVGNF

-394 ALNANLGNLAT
+394 ALNANLGNLVT
-405 ATFANFAETTTS
+405 ANFVSVSSNTTTS
-417 NLTVNLAI
+417 NLTVNLEI
-425 SGNNANFTGNVEV
+425 SGNTANFSGNIITLNANL
-438 GNLSTTGSG
+438 GNLVT
-447 GNITMSGGDLTGA
+447 A
-460 NVISANTANISGN
+460 NYANFGILAANTANISGN
-473 VNSNNVVATNLL
+473 
-485 KGANAQV
+485 
-492 TSLTSGRVTFAGADS
+492 
-507 ILSDSANLT
+507 I
-516 FDTGT
+516 
-521 NTFATF
+521 
-527 NANIAGNFTASTAN
+527 NANSAN

-573 NLGNYAIVSFLEVT
+573 NLGNYAIVNFLEVT

-617 NLGNLITANFANI
+617 NLGNLATANFFTGTLAN
-630 SGNLLVANAN
+630 GN
-640 ISDVL
+640 S
-645 TANTAN
+645 
-651 IVTLLTANTANIT
+651 
-664 TLLTT
+664 
-669 ANANVTDTLIANIAN
+669 NIA
-684 ISTLNANSFSVSG
+684 IT
-697 NISAGNANL
+697 
-706 GNLVTAN
+706 
-713 YFTGVLVNG
+713 
-722 TSNVTVA
+722 
-729 NNGNIDLTAG
+729 NNGNIDLVSG

-763 TALNANLGNLV
+763 TSLNANLGNLA

-853 LTSKTGALDIYSEQA
+853 LTSKTGALDLYSEQA
-868 GNTSINLHAFGTGT
+868 GNTSINLHAFGNGT
-882 VDVGNVRITSLATP
+882 VDVGSVRITSLATP
-896 TGDFDAATKEYVDAV
+896 TAATDAATKQYVDDV
-911 AQGLNIKASV
+911 AQGLHVHASCGAATPNTLATLSG
-921 YVGTAAALPAYTYNN
+921 GTVTYNN
-936 GTAGVGATIT
+936 GTDGVGATLIT
-946 ASANGALVVDGETIS
+946 TGTYTLIDGVNVASSGFRI
-961 TLGTRVLV
+961 LV
-969 KNETAGNAP
+969 KDEANTAH
-978 YNGIYTLTTAGD
+978 NGIYTYTNGTT
-990 GSTAFV
+990 
-996 LTRSLDMN
+996 LTRATD
-1004 VAAEFDG
+1004 FDTAVEIAG
-1011 SFTFISTGAT
+1011 GDFTFVTGGT
-1021 LADTGWVQTAPITVV
+1021 QYNSTGWVQVDEVNTV
-1036 GTTPVV
+1036 GTDPIV
-1042 WTQFS
+1042 WDQFS
-1047 GGGQYSAANGIA
+1047 GAGQYSAANGIA
-1059 LNGTLFTA
+1059 LNGTVFTA
-1067 NVDNITTAIDG
+1067 NIDGITTEISG
-1078 GNIVVKANAAFTT
+1078 GNIVVKANAQFTT

-1129 ANVGSLSVI
+1129 ANVGSLTASGNI
-1138 GNSTTNNLSVTN
+1138 GGNNLSITN
-1150 EFTANAGNVS
+1150 DFGANTGNIT
-1160 GNLSVGNLTVN
+1160 GNLSVGNLSVN
-1171 GNSSLSGNFTANN
+1171 GNSGFTGNFTANN
-1184 ITANNAISSNIA
+1184 ITANNALSSNTA
-1196 NITNGLIAGN
+1196 NIATSLVAGN
-1206 VTSNALTAT
+1206 VTS
-1215 RLTFAGTSGILTDSA
+1215 SG
-1230 NLTFAT
+1230 
-1236 ISDTLSTVNAD
+1236 
-1247 LTGNVVAANLTSN
+1247 
-1260 ALTATHVT
+1260 
-1268 YAGANG
+1268 
-1274 LLAGNSQFT
+1274 
-1283 YAAIGDLLT
+1283 
-1292 VGNAN
+1292 
-1297 VGANI
+1297 
-1302 NAGTLVN
+1302 
-1309 SPNVTVTSLTA
+1309 LTA

-1327 TNGLLVDNANL
+1327 TNGLLVDSANL

-1382 VDASSFT
+1382 VDASTFT
-1389 YDVVVDLLAVGNANI
+1389 YDVVVDLLTVGNANI
-1404 GAYAN
+1404 GAFAN
-1409 IATLLTTPN
+1409 
-1418 AQVTSLTSGQVTF
+1418 V
-1431 AGTGGV
+1431 AG
-1437 LQDSSNLTFST
+1437 
-1448 DTLTAY
+1448 
-1454 NSNVTANLN
+1454 
-1463 VGTNISATGNV
+1463 NI
-1474 TGGNITTAGTAN
+1474 TGGNITTTGTAN

-1498 GPIGNVTITGGTNGQ
+1498 GPIGNVTITGGSNGQ

-1560 IFTGTG
+1560 TFTGTG

-1575 SGNTTGANLITTG
+1575 SGNTTGGNLVTTG
-1588 VVQSNT
+1588 VIQSNT
-1594 ANISNF
+1594 ANISTF

-1636 FLVKG
+1636 FLVTSK
-1641 VDAAGGKYSI
+1641 
-1651 ATVQTVTDGTTV
+1651 
-1663 ADYATFG
+1663 
-1670 TVLVGGLP
+1670 
-1678 TGTLSVALNGS
+1678 
-1689 NIELQ
+1689 E
-1694 VTPASTNS
+1694 
-1702 TVWTTQFRTI
+1702 

>member
-24 TAQNKSPSNES
+24 TSTNKSPSNES
-35 IPSPA
+35 IPSPS
-40 LNRGDTAWTQADA
+40 LNRGDTAWTQADQ
-53 IPNPAAAV
+53 ITNPAAAV
-61 ANVVQAYV
+61 ANVVQAYL
-69 GATAVET
+69 GANAVET

-88 YPTWETQ
+88 YPTWKTQ

-111 VWVDSSGVANPTV
+111 VWVDNTAAANPTV

-139 YYYNY
+139 YFYNY

-177 GVTNLPS
+177 GITDLPS
-184 GTDIGN
+184 GTNIGN
-190 LQITGSNIAGTDAN
+190 IQITGSNIAGTDTN
-204 ANVYLNPNGS
+204 ANLNINPNGS
-214 GQVVVSGNITASY
+214 GQVVIGGNITASY
-227 LFGNGSQLSGI
+227 LYGNGSTLTGI

-260 VTADGNTVLVVTTN
+260 VTAGGNTTLVITTT

-281 LDVNGNITS
+281 LNVNGNIIST
-290 LNANLGNLAT
+290 NANLGNLAT

-307 SNVNV
+307 SNLNV
-312 TGTMQAGNVRTDNLL
+312 TDTMQAGNVRTNNLL

-339 AGSNTQIQYND
+339 AGANTQIQYND

-359 NFTFDYA
+359 NFAFDYA
-366 TQTLNVTGT
+366 TNTLIVTGT
-375 ANISGNLNG
+375 ANVSGNLNG
-384 NVGSF
+384 NVGNF

-405 ATFANFAETTTS
+405 ANFINVSSNVTTN

-425 SGNNANFTGNVEV
+425 SGNTATFTGNVEA
-438 GNLSTTGSG
+438 GNLSTAGSG
-447 GNITMSGGDLTGA
+447 GNITLSGGNITGA
-460 NVISANTANISGN
+460 NVISANTFNGN
-473 VNSNNVVATNLL
+473 LV
-485 KGANAQV
+485 
-492 TSLTSGRVTFAGADS
+492 
-507 ILSDSANLT
+507 
-516 FDTGT
+516 
-521 NTFATF
+521 
-527 NANIAGNFTASTAN
+527 ASTAN

-559 QYANVSANLITGNA
+559 QYANVSANLTAGNA
-573 NLGNYAIVSFLEVT
+573 NLGNFALVNFFQVT

-617 NLGNLITANFANI
+617 NLGNLLTANFANI

-664 TLLTT
+664 TVLTT

-684 ISTLNANSFSVSG
+684 IATLNANSFSVSG

-713 YFTGVLVNG
+713 FFTGVLVNG

-729 NNGNIDLTAG
+729 NNGNIDLVSG

-749 GANITGYGNFSSNL
+749 GANITGYGSFTGNL
-763 TALNANLGNLV
+763 TSLNANLGNLAS
-774 EANHFTASGNVTA
+774 ANHFTASGNVSA
-787 NIVSA
+787 NIVNA

-805 IQIFQDSNIAFSAN
+805 IQIFSNANIAFSAN

-853 LTSKTGALDIYSEQA
+853 LTSKTGALDIYSQQT

-882 VDVGNVRITSLATP
+882 VDVGNVRITSLASP

-921 YVGTAAALPAYTYNN
+921 FVGTAAALPAYTYNN

-946 ASANGALVVDGETIS
+946 ASANGALVVDGQTIS
-961 TLGTRVLV
+961 ALGTRVLV
-969 KNETAGNAP
+969 KNEVGGNAP

-1004 VAAEFDG
+1004 IAAEFDG
-1011 SFTFISTGAT
+1011 SFTFVSTGAT
-1021 LADTGWVQTAPITVV
+1021 LADTGWVQTAPITTV
-1036 GTTPVV
+1036 GTSAVY

-1047 GGGQYSAANGIA
+1047 GGGQYQAANGIA
-1059 LNGTLFTA
+1059 LNGTVFTA
-1067 NVDNITTAIDG
+1067 NVDEITTTISG

-1098 GTSIDLTGNV
+1098 GTSVDLTGNV
-1108 LAANVNAN
+1108 LAANITAN
-1116 GEVFSNTLLVTNL
+1116 GLVSSNTLTITTS
-1129 ANVGSLSVI
+1129 ANVGSLSVT
-1138 GNSTTNNLSVTN
+1138 GNSTTNNLSITN
-1150 EFTANAGNVS
+1150 DFTANAGNVS
-1160 GNLSVGNLTVN
+1160 GNLVVGNLTVN
-1171 GNSSLSGNFTANN
+1171 GSSSLSGNFTANN
-1184 ITANNAISSNIA
+1184 ITANFEFSSNTA
-1196 NITNGLIAGN
+1196 NITSGLIAGN
-1206 VTSNALTAT
+1206 VTSNGLTST
-1215 RLTFAGTSGILTDSA
+1215 RVTFAGTAGILTDST
-1230 NLTFAT
+1230 NLTFVT
-1236 ISDTLSTVNAD
+1236 DTLSTVNAN
-1247 LTGNVVAANLTSN
+1247 LTGNVIAGNLTSN
-1260 ALTATHVT
+1260 ALTATYVT
-1268 YAGANG
+1268 FAGTGG

-1297 VGANI
+1297 VGANL

-1309 SPNVTVTSLTA
+1309 SPNVTVTSLTS

-1327 TNGLLVDNANL
+1327 TNGRLADNANL

-1344 DRITTGQGNF
+1344 DRLTTGQGNF

-1369 NGRVTFS
+1369 NGRIVFS

-1382 VDASSFT
+1382 IDASAFT
-1389 YDVVVDLLAVGNANI
+1389 YNVAVDLLTVGNANI
-1404 GAYAN
+1404 GAFAN
-1409 IATLLTTPN
+1409 
-1418 AQVTSLTSGQVTF
+1418 VSG
-1431 AGTGGV
+1431 
-1437 LQDSSNLTFST
+1437 NLT
-1448 DTLTAY
+1448 A
-1454 NSNVTANLN
+1454 
-1463 VGTNISATGNV
+1463 
-1474 TGGNITTAGTAN
+1474 GNITTTGTAN

-1560 IFTGTG
+1560 TFTGTG
-1566 ANVNGYLSV
+1566 ANITGYANV
-1575 SGNTTGANLITTG
+1575 TGNLTVGNFSTTGQIAA
-1588 VVQSNT
+1588 NT
-1594 ANISNF
+1594 ANISTF
-1600 VTLGNTNIQ
+1600 VTLGNTNIK
-1609 WGTATTTAITAGQVI
+1609 WGTATTTSITADQVI
-1624 ASVAVSGITGVE
+1624 ASVPVSGITGVE

-1651 ATVQTVTDGTTV
+1651 ATVQTVTDGATV

-1670 TVLVGGLP
+1670 TVLVNGAP
-1678 TGTLSVALNGS
+1678 TGTLSVALSGS
-1689 NIELQ
+1689 NIQLQ

>member
-24 TAQNKSPSNES
+24 TATNKSPSNES

-40 LNRGDTAWTQADA
+40 LNRGDTAWTQANA

-61 ANVVQAYV
+61 ANIVQAYV
-69 GATAVET
+69 GANAVEC

-111 VWVDSSGVANPTV
+111 VWVDNTGVANPTS

-190 LQITGSNIAGTDAN
+190 IEITGSNIAGTTTN
-204 ANVYLNPNGS
+204 ANLNINPNGS
-214 GQVVVSGNITASY
+214 GQVVIGGNITASY
-227 LFGNGSQLSGI
+227 LYGNGSTLTGI

-260 VTADGNTVLVVTTN
+260 VTAAGNTVLVVTTN

-281 LDVNGNITS
+281 LDVNGNITT

-312 TGTMQAGNVRTDNLL
+312 TDTMQAGNVRTDNLL

-339 AGSNTQIQYND
+339 AGANTQIQYND

-366 TQTLNVTGT
+366 TQTLIVTGT
-375 ANISGNLNG
+375 ANISGDLNG
-384 NVGSF
+384 NVGNF

-394 ALNANLGNLAT
+394 ALNANLGNLVT
-405 ATFANFAETTTS
+405 ANFVSVSSNTTTS
-417 NLTVNLAI
+417 NLTVNLEI
-425 SGNNANFTGNVEV
+425 SGNTANFSGNIITLNANL
-438 GNLSTTGSG
+438 GNLVT
-447 GNITMSGGDLTGA
+447 A
-460 NVISANTANISGN
+460 NYANFGILAANTANISGN
-473 VNSNNVVATNLL
+473 
-485 KGANAQV
+485 
-492 TSLTSGRVTFAGADS
+492 
-507 ILSDSANLT
+507 I
-516 FDTGT
+516 
-521 NTFATF
+521 
-527 NANIAGNFTASTAN
+527 NANS
-541 ITGNLY
+541 
-547 AGNAN
+547 
-552 ITQFLET
+552 
-559 QYANVSANLITGNA
+559 VSANLITGNA
-573 NLGNYAIVSFLEVT
+573 NLGNYAIVNFLEVT

-617 NLGNLITANFANI
+617 NLGNLATANFFTGTLAN
-630 SGNLLVANAN
+630 GN
-640 ISDVL
+640 S
-645 TANTAN
+645 
-651 IVTLLTANTANIT
+651 
-664 TLLTT
+664 
-669 ANANVTDTLIANIAN
+669 NIA
-684 ISTLNANSFSVSG
+684 IT
-697 NISAGNANL
+697 
-706 GNLVTAN
+706 
-713 YFTGVLVNG
+713 
-722 TSNVTVA
+722 
-729 NNGNIDLTAG
+729 NNGNIDLVSG

-763 TALNANLGNLV
+763 TSLNANLGNLA

-853 LTSKTGALDIYSEQA
+853 LTSKTGALDLYSEQA
-868 GNTSINLHAFGTGT
+868 GNTSINLHAFGNGT
-882 VDVGNVRITSLATP
+882 VDVGSVRITSLATP
-896 TGDFDAATKEYVDAV
+896 TAATDAATKQYVDDV
-911 AQGLNIKASV
+911 AQGLHVHASCGAATPNTLATLSG
-921 YVGTAAALPAYTYNN
+921 GTVTYNN
-936 GTAGVGATIT
+936 GTDGVGATLIT
-946 ASANGALVVDGETIS
+946 TGTYTLIDGVNVASSGFRI
-961 TLGTRVLV
+961 LV
-969 KNETAGNAP
+969 KDEANTAH
-978 YNGIYTLTTAGD
+978 NGIYTYTNGTT
-990 GSTAFV
+990 
-996 LTRSLDMN
+996 LTRATD
-1004 VAAEFDG
+1004 FDTAVEIAG
-1011 SFTFISTGAT
+1011 GDFTFVTGGT
-1021 LADTGWVQTAPITVV
+1021 QYNSTGWVQVDEVNTV
-1036 GTTPVV
+1036 GTDPIV
-1042 WTQFS
+1042 WDQFS
-1047 GGGQYSAANGIA
+1047 GAGQYSAANGIA
-1059 LNGTLFTA
+1059 LNGTVFTA
-1067 NVDNITTAIDG
+1067 NIDGITTEISG
-1078 GNIVVKANAAFTT
+1078 GNIVVKANAQFTT

-1129 ANVGSLSVI
+1129 ANVGSLTASGNI
-1138 GNSTTNNLSVTN
+1138 GGNNLSITN
-1150 EFTANAGNVS
+1150 DFGANTGNIT
-1160 GNLSVGNLTVN
+1160 GNLSVGNLSVN
-1171 GNSSLSGNFTANN
+1171 GNSGFTGNFTANN
-1184 ITANNAISSNIA
+1184 ITANNALSSNTA
-1196 NITNGLIAGN
+1196 NIATSLVAGN
-1206 VTSNALTAT
+1206 VTS
-1215 RLTFAGTSGILTDSA
+1215 SG
-1230 NLTFAT
+1230 
-1236 ISDTLSTVNAD
+1236 
-1247 LTGNVVAANLTSN
+1247 
-1260 ALTATHVT
+1260 
-1268 YAGANG
+1268 
-1274 LLAGNSQFT
+1274 
-1283 YAAIGDLLT
+1283 
-1292 VGNAN
+1292 
-1297 VGANI
+1297 
-1302 NAGTLVN
+1302 
-1309 SPNVTVTSLTA
+1309 LTA

-1327 TNGLLVDNANL
+1327 TNGLLVDSANL

-1382 VDASSFT
+1382 VDASTFT
-1389 YDVVVDLLAVGNANI
+1389 YDVVVDLLTVGNANI
-1404 GAYAN
+1404 GAFAN
-1409 IATLLTTPN
+1409 
-1418 AQVTSLTSGQVTF
+1418 V
-1431 AGTGGV
+1431 AG
-1437 LQDSSNLTFST
+1437 
-1448 DTLTAY
+1448 
-1454 NSNVTANLN
+1454 
-1463 VGTNISATGNV
+1463 NI
-1474 TGGNITTAGTAN
+1474 TGGNITTTGTAN

-1498 GPIGNVTITGGTNGQ
+1498 GPIGNVTITGGSNGQ

-1560 IFTGTG
+1560 TFTGTG

-1575 SGNTTGANLITTG
+1575 SGNTTGGNLVTTG
-1588 VVQSNT
+1588 VIQSNT
-1594 ANISNF
+1594 ANISTF

-1651 ATVQTVTDGTTV
+1651 ATVQAVTDGTTV
-1663 ADYATFG
+1663 VDYATFG
-1670 TVLVGGLP
+1670 TVLVNGAP
-1678 TGTLSVALNGS
+1678 TGILSVALSGS
-1689 NIELQ
+1689 SE
-1694 VTPASTNS
+1694 
-1702 TVWTTQFRTI
+1702 QFNN

>member
-24 TAQNKSPSNES
+24 TATNKSPSNES

-40 LNRGDTAWTQADA
+40 LNRGDTAWTQANA

-61 ANVVQAYV
+61 ANIVQAYV
-69 GATAVET
+69 GANAVEC

-111 VWVDSSGVANPTV
+111 VWVDNTGVANPTS

-190 LQITGSNIAGTDAN
+190 IEITGSNIAGTTTN
-204 ANVYLNPNGS
+204 ANLNINPNGS
-214 GQVVVSGNITASY
+214 GQVVIGGNITASY
-227 LFGNGSQLSGI
+227 LYGNGSTLTGI

-260 VTADGNTVLVVTTN
+260 VTAAGNTVLVV
-274 GANVVGY
+274 ANVVGY
-281 LDVNGNITS
+281 LDVNGNITT

-312 TGTMQAGNVRTDNLL
+312 TDTMQAGNVRTDNLL

-339 AGSNTQIQYND
+339 AGANTQIQYND

-366 TQTLNVTGT
+366 TQTLIVTGT
-375 ANISGNLNG
+375 ANISGDLNG
-384 NVGSF
+384 NVGNF

-394 ALNANLGNLAT
+394 ALNANLGNLVT
-405 ATFANFAETTTS
+405 ANFVSVSSNTTTS
-417 NLTVNLAI
+417 NLTVNLEI
-425 SGNNANFTGNVEV
+425 SGNTANFSGNIITLNANL
-438 GNLSTTGSG
+438 GNLVT
-447 GNITMSGGDLTGA
+447 A
-460 NVISANTANISGN
+460 NYANFGILAANTANISGN
-473 VNSNNVVATNLL
+473 
-485 KGANAQV
+485 
-492 TSLTSGRVTFAGADS
+492 
-507 ILSDSANLT
+507 I
-516 FDTGT
+516 
-521 NTFATF
+521 
-527 NANIAGNFTASTAN
+527 NANSAN

-573 NLGNYAIVSFLEVT
+573 NLGNYAIVNFLEVT

-617 NLGNLITANFANI
+617 NLGNLATANFFTGTLAN
-630 SGNLLVANAN
+630 GN
-640 ISDVL
+640 S
-645 TANTAN
+645 
-651 IVTLLTANTANIT
+651 
-664 TLLTT
+664 
-669 ANANVTDTLIANIAN
+669 NIA
-684 ISTLNANSFSVSG
+684 IT
-697 NISAGNANL
+697 
-706 GNLVTAN
+706 
-713 YFTGVLVNG
+713 
-722 TSNVTVA
+722 
-729 NNGNIDLTAG
+729 NNGNIDLVSG

-763 TALNANLGNLV
+763 TSLNANLGNLA

-853 LTSKTGALDIYSEQA
+853 LTSKTGALDLYSEQA
-868 GNTSINLHAFGTGT
+868 GNTSINLHAFGNGT
-882 VDVGNVRITSLATP
+882 VDVGSVRITSLATP
-896 TGDFDAATKEYVDAV
+896 TAATDAATKQYVDDV
-911 AQGLNIKASV
+911 AQGLHVHASCGAATPNTLATLSG
-921 YVGTAAALPAYTYNN
+921 GTVTYNN
-936 GTAGVGATIT
+936 GTDGVGATLIT
-946 ASANGALVVDGETIS
+946 TGTYTLIDGVNVASSGFRI
-961 TLGTRVLV
+961 LV
-969 KNETAGNAP
+969 KDEANTAH
-978 YNGIYTLTTAGD
+978 NGIYTYTNGTT
-990 GSTAFV
+990 
-996 LTRSLDMN
+996 LTRATD
-1004 VAAEFDG
+1004 FDTAVEIAG
-1011 SFTFISTGAT
+1011 GDFTFVTGGT
-1021 LADTGWVQTAPITVV
+1021 QYNSTGWVQVDEVNTV
-1036 GTTPVV
+1036 GTDPIV
-1042 WTQFS
+1042 WDQFS
-1047 GGGQYSAANGIA
+1047 GAGQYSAANGIA
-1059 LNGTLFTA
+1059 LNGTVFTA
-1067 NVDNITTAIDG
+1067 NIDGITTEISG
-1078 GNIVVKANAAFTT
+1078 GNIVVKANAQFTT

-1129 ANVGSLSVI
+1129 ANVGSLTASGNI
-1138 GNSTTNNLSVTN
+1138 GGNNLSITN
-1150 EFTANAGNVS
+1150 DFGANTGNIT
-1160 GNLSVGNLTVN
+1160 GNLSVGNLSVN
-1171 GNSSLSGNFTANN
+1171 GNSGFTGNFTANN
-1184 ITANNAISSNIA
+1184 ITANNALSSNTA
-1196 NITNGLIAGN
+1196 NIATSLVAGN
-1206 VTSNALTAT
+1206 VTS
-1215 RLTFAGTSGILTDSA
+1215 SG
-1230 NLTFAT
+1230 
-1236 ISDTLSTVNAD
+1236 
-1247 LTGNVVAANLTSN
+1247 
-1260 ALTATHVT
+1260 
-1268 YAGANG
+1268 
-1274 LLAGNSQFT
+1274 
-1283 YAAIGDLLT
+1283 
-1292 VGNAN
+1292 
-1297 VGANI
+1297 
-1302 NAGTLVN
+1302 
-1309 SPNVTVTSLTA
+1309 LTA

-1327 TNGLLVDNANL
+1327 TNGLLVDSANL

-1382 VDASSFT
+1382 VDASTFT
-1389 YDVVVDLLAVGNANI
+1389 YDVVVDLLTVGNANI
-1404 GAYAN
+1404 GAFAN
-1409 IATLLTTPN
+1409 
-1418 AQVTSLTSGQVTF
+1418 V
-1431 AGTGGV
+1431 AG
-1437 LQDSSNLTFST
+1437 
-1448 DTLTAY
+1448 
-1454 NSNVTANLN
+1454 
-1463 VGTNISATGNV
+1463 NI
-1474 TGGNITTAGTAN
+1474 TGGNITTTGTAN

-1498 GPIGNVTITGGTNGQ
+1498 GPIGNVTITGGSNGQ

-1560 IFTGTG
+1560 TFTGTG

-1575 SGNTTGANLITTG
+1575 SGNTTGGNLVTTG
-1588 VVQSNT
+1588 VIQSNT
-1594 ANISNF
+1594 ANISTF

-1651 ATVQTVTDGTTV
+1651 ATVQAVTDGTTV
-1663 ADYATFG
+1663 VDYATFG
-1670 TVLVGGLP
+1670 TVLVNGAP
-1678 TGTLSVALNGS
+1678 TGILSVALSGS

-1694 VTPASTNS
+1694 VTPASSNS

>member
-61 ANVVQAYV
+61 TSIVQAYV
-69 GATAVET
+69 GANAVET

-88 YPTWETQ
+88 YPTWKTQ

-111 VWVDSSGVANPTV
+111 VWVDNTAAANPTV

-139 YYYNY
+139 FYYNY

-171 RYIGLT
+171 RYVGLT

-190 LQITGSNIAGTDAN
+190 IQITGSNIAGTTAN
-204 ANVYLNPNGS
+204 ANVNLNPNGS
-214 GQVVVSGNITASY
+214 GQVVVAGNITASY
-227 LFGNGSQLSGI
+227 LFGNGSQLTGI

-245 GTSNLSIPVANGNVN
+245 GTSNLSIPTANGNVN
-260 VTADGNTVLVVTTN
+260 VTAGGNTTLVITTN

-307 SNVNV
+307 SNINV
-312 TGTMQAGNVRTDNLL
+312 TNTMQAGNVRTDNLL

-366 TQTLNVTGT
+366 TNTLIVTGT

-384 NVGSF
+384 NVGNF

-405 ATFANFAETTTS
+405 ANFINVSSNITTN
-417 NLTVNLAI
+417 NLAVNLAI
-425 SGNNANFTGNVEV
+425 SGNSANFTGNVQA
-438 GNLSTTGSG
+438 GNLSTSGSG
-447 GNITMSGGDLTGA
+447 GNITLSGGNITGA
-460 NVISANTANISGN
+460 NVISATTFNGNLVANTANIT
-473 VNSNNVVATNLL
+473 SNL
-485 KGANAQV
+485 
-492 TSLTSGRVTFAGADS
+492 
-507 ILSDSANLT
+507 
-516 FDTGT
+516 
-521 NTFATF
+521 
-527 NANIAGNFTASTAN
+527 IAGNASIA
-541 ITGNLY
+541 
-547 AGNAN
+547 
-552 ITQFLET
+552 QFLET
-559 QYANVSANLITGNA
+559 QYANVSANLTSGNA
-573 NLGNYAIVSFLEVT
+573 NLGNFALVNFFQVT

-593 NANVLGTILANV
+593 NANILGTILANV
-605 ANINGTITSGNA
+605 ANVAGTITSGNA
-617 NLGNLITANFANI
+617 NLGNLATANFFTGTLAN
-630 SGNLLVANAN
+630 GN
-640 ISDVL
+640 S
-645 TANTAN
+645 
-651 IVTLLTANTANIT
+651 
-664 TLLTT
+664 
-669 ANANVTDTLIANIAN
+669 NIA
-684 ISTLNANSFSVSG
+684 IT
-697 NISAGNANL
+697 
-706 GNLVTAN
+706 
-713 YFTGVLVNG
+713 
-722 TSNVTVA
+722 
-729 NNGNIDLTAG
+729 NNGNIDLVSG

-749 GANITGYGNFSSNL
+749 GANITGYGNFSSNV

-774 EANHFTASGNVTA
+774 TANFANVSGNVNA
-787 NIVSA
+787 NIVNA

-805 IQIFQDSNIAFSAN
+805 IQIFSNANIAFSAN

-836 YIDANG
+836 YIDATG
-842 NVNAGALYSTT
+842 NIVAGALYSTT
-853 LTSKTGALDIYSEQA
+853 LTSKTGALDIYSQQT
-868 GNTSINLHAFGTGT
+868 GNTNINLHPFGTGT
-882 VDVGNVRITSLATP
+882 IDAGNARITSLATP
-896 TGDFDAATKEYVDAV
+896 TGSFDAATKEYVDSV

-921 YVGTAAALPAYTYNN
+921 FVATAAALPAYTYNN

-946 ASANGALVVDGETIS
+946 ASANGALVVDGETIT

-978 YNGIYTLTTAGD
+978 YNGIYTLTTAG
-990 GSTAFV
+990 GVSTAFV

-1004 VAAEFDG
+1004 IAAEFDG
-1011 SFTFISTGAT
+1011 AFTFISTGAT
-1021 LADTGWVQTAPITVV
+1021 QADTGFVQTAPVTVV
-1036 GTTPVV
+1036 GTSPVV

-1047 GGGQYSAANGIA
+1047 GGGQYQAANGIA

-1067 NVDNITTAIDG
+1067 NVDGITTEISS
-1078 GNIVVKANAAFTT
+1078 GNIVVKANAQFTT

-1108 LAANVNAN
+1108 LANNIASN
-1116 GEVFSNTLLVTNL
+1116 GLVSGNTLTITTS
-1129 ANVGSLSVI
+1129 ANVGSLTAT
-1138 GNSTTNNLSVTN
+1138 GNISGNNLSITN
-1150 EFTANAGNVS
+1150 DFGANGGNITGNLVV
-1160 GNLSVGNLTVN
+1160 GNLSVS
-1171 GNSSLSGNFTANN
+1171 GNSSVTGNFTANN
-1184 ITANNAISSNIA
+1184 ITANNALSSNTA
-1196 NITNGLIAGN
+1196 NITSNLVAGN
-1206 VTSNALTAT
+1206 VTSNALTAGRIT
-1215 RLTFAGTSGILTDSA
+1215 VADTNGRLTDSA
-1230 NLTFAT
+1230 NLLF
-1236 ISDTLSTVNAD
+1236 
-1247 LTGNVVAANLTSN
+1247 
-1260 ALTATHVT
+1260 
-1268 YAGANG
+1268 
-1274 LLAGNSQFT
+1274 
-1283 YAAIGDLLT
+1283 
-1292 VGNAN
+1292 
-1297 VGANI
+1297 
-1302 NAGTLVN
+1302 
-1309 SPNVTVTSLTA
+1309 
-1320 GRITFAD
+1320 
-1327 TNGLLVDNANL
+1327 
-1338 LYDSFW
+1338 DSFW
-1344 DRITTGQGNF
+1344 NRLTTGEGNF

-1369 NGRVTFS
+1369 NGRIVFS

-1382 VDASSFT
+1382 VDASTFT
-1389 YDVVVDLLAVGNANI
+1389 FDVATNILAVGNANI
-1404 GAYAN
+1404 GA
-1409 IATLLTTPN
+1409 
-1418 AQVTSLTSGQVTF
+1418 F
-1431 AGTGGV
+1431 A
-1437 LQDSSNLTFST
+1437 
-1448 DTLTAY
+1448 
-1454 NSNVTANLN
+1454 
-1463 VGTNISATGNV
+1463 NV
-1474 TGGNITTAGTAN
+1474 TGNLTAGNITTTGTAN

-1498 GPIGNVTITGGTNGQ
+1498 GPIGNVTITGGSNGQ
-1513 VITTNGAGGLSFV
+1513 VITTNGTGGLSFV
-1526 SISTSSISNGNSNV
+1526 SISISTISNGNSNV

-1545 NGNIEFSVAG
+1545 NGNIEFSIAG

-1560 IFTGTG
+1560 TFTGTG
-1566 ANVNGYLSV
+1566 ANVNGYLSA

-1594 ANISNF
+1594 ANISTF
-1600 VTLGNTNIQ
+1600 VKLGNTNIQ
-1609 WGTATTTAITAGQVI
+1609 WGTATTTSITADQVI
-1624 ASVAVSGITGVE
+1624 ASVPVSGITGVE

-1641 VDAAGGKYSI
+1641 VDSTGGKYSI

-1663 ADYATFG
+1663 ADYAIFG
-1670 TVLVGGLP
+1670 TVLVNGAP
-1678 TGTLSVALNGS
+1678 TGNLSVALSGS
-1689 NIELQ
+1689 NIQLQ

>member
-61 ANVVQAYV
+61 ANIVQAYV
-69 GATAVET
+69 GASAVET
-76 IADNTTVPIGGI
+76 IADNTTVPVDGI

-111 VWVDSSGVANPTV
+111 VWVDDSGVANPTV

-171 RYIGLT
+171 RYVGLT

-190 LQITGSNIAGTDAN
+190 IQITGSNIAGTSAN
-204 ANVYLNPNGS
+204 ANVNLNPNGS
-214 GQVVVSGNITASY
+214 GQVVVAGNITASY

-281 LDVNGNITS
+281 LNVNGNLIST
-290 LNANLGNLAT
+290 NANLGNLAT

-312 TGTMQAGNVRTDNLL
+312 TDTMQAGNVRTDNLL

-375 ANISGNLNG
+375 ANVSGNLNG

-405 ATFANFAETTTS
+405 ANFINALETTTS
-417 NLTVNLAI
+417 NLTVNLEI
-425 SGNNANFTGNVEV
+425 SGNTANFSGNIITLNANL
-438 GNLSTTGSG
+438 GNLVT
-447 GNITMSGGDLTGA
+447 A
-460 NVISANTANISGN
+460 NYANFGILAANTANISGN
-473 VNSNNVVATNLL
+473 
-485 KGANAQV
+485 
-492 TSLTSGRVTFAGADS
+492 
-507 ILSDSANLT
+507 I
-516 FDTGT
+516 
-521 NTFATF
+521 
-527 NANIAGNFTASTAN
+527 NANSAN

-573 NLGNYAIVSFLEVT
+573 NLGNYAIVNFLEVT

-605 ANINGTITSGNA
+605 ANVAGTITSGNA
-617 NLGNLITANFANI
+617 NLGNLATANF
-630 SGNLLVANAN
+630 
-640 ISDVL
+640 
-645 TANTAN
+645 
-651 IVTLLTANTANIT
+651 
-664 TLLTT
+664 
-669 ANANVTDTLIANIAN
+669 
-684 ISTLNANSFSVSG
+684 
-697 NISAGNANL
+697 
-706 GNLVTAN
+706 
-713 YFTGVLVNG
+713 FTGTLVNG
-722 TSNVTVA
+722 TSNISIA
-729 NNGNIDLTAG
+729 NNGNIDLVSGA
-739 GNTTLVLTPT
+739 NTTLVLTPT
-749 GANITGYGNFSSNL
+749 GANITGYGNFSSNV

-774 EANHFTASGNVTA
+774 TANFANVSGNVNA
-787 NIVSA
+787 NIVNA

-805 IQIFQDSNIAFSAN
+805 IQIFSNANIAFSAN

-853 LTSKTGALDIYSEQA
+853 LTSKTGALDLYSQQA
-868 GNTSINLHAFGTGT
+868 GNTNINLHAFGNGT
-882 VDVGNVRITSLATP
+882 VDVGNVRITSLALP
-896 TGDFDAATKEYVDAV
+896 TTATDAATKQYVDDV
-911 AQGLNIKASV
+911 AQGLHTHDSCNAATTGTLATLSGGTVTYDNGAS
-921 YVGTAAALPAYTYNN
+921 
-936 GTAGVGATIT
+936 GVGATLTTTGSYTTI
-946 ASANGALVVDGETIS
+946 DGV
-961 TLGTRVLV
+961 TLSDGMRILV
-969 KNETAGNAP
+969 KNEANAAN
-978 YNGIYTLTTAGD
+978 NGIYVRTS
-990 GSTAFV
+990 STV
-996 LTRSLDMN
+996 LTRADDFDTP
-1004 VAAEFDG
+1004 AEMAGGD
-1011 SFTFISTGAT
+1011 FTFVTAGTQYNS
-1021 LADTGWVQTAPITVV
+1021 TGWVMTDVVTTV
-1036 GTTPVV
+1036 GTSPVDWV
-1042 WTQFS
+1042 QFS
-1047 GGGQYSAANGIA
+1047 GAGQYQAANGIA

-1067 NVDNITTAIDG
+1067 NIDGITTEISG
-1078 GNIVVKANAAFTT
+1078 GNIVVKANAQFTT

-1108 LAANVNAN
+1108 LVNNIASN
-1116 GEVFSNTLLVTNL
+1116 GLVSGNTLTITTS
-1129 ANVGSLSVI
+1129 ANVGSLTAT
-1138 GNSTTNNLSVTN
+1138 GNISGNNLSITN
-1150 EFTANAGNVS
+1150 DFGANGGNIT
-1160 GNLSVGNLTVN
+1160 GNLSVGNLSVN
-1171 GNSSLSGNFTANN
+1171 GNSSLTGNFTANN
-1184 ITANNAISSNIA
+1184 ITANNALSSNTA
-1196 NITNGLIAGN
+1196 NITSNLVAGN
-1206 VTSNALTAT
+1206 VTSNA
-1215 RLTFAGTSGILTDSA
+1215 
-1230 NLTFAT
+1230 
-1236 ISDTLSTVNAD
+1236 
-1247 LTGNVVAANLTSN
+1247 
-1260 ALTATHVT
+1260 
-1268 YAGANG
+1268 
-1274 LLAGNSQFT
+1274 
-1283 YAAIGDLLT
+1283 
-1292 VGNAN
+1292 
-1297 VGANI
+1297 
-1302 NAGTLVN
+1302 
-1309 SPNVTVTSLTA
+1309 LTA

-1327 TNGLLVDNANL
+1327 TNGRLADSGNL
-1338 LYDSFW
+1338 LFDSFW

-1382 VDASSFT
+1382 VDASTFT

-1404 GAYAN
+1404 GA
-1409 IATLLTTPN
+1409 
-1418 AQVTSLTSGQVTF
+1418 F
-1431 AGTGGV
+1431 A
-1437 LQDSSNLTFST
+1437 
-1448 DTLTAY
+1448 
-1454 NSNVTANLN
+1454 NVT
-1463 VGTNISATGNV
+1463 GNI
-1474 TGGNITTAGTAN
+1474 TGGNITTTGTAN

-1498 GPIGNVTITGGTNGQ
+1498 GPIGNVTITGGSNGQ

-1545 NGNIEFSVAG
+1545 NGNIEFSIAG

-1560 IFTGTG
+1560 TFTGTG
-1566 ANVNGYLSV
+1566 ANVNGYLSA

-1594 ANISNF
+1594 ANISTF
-1600 VTLGNTNIQ
+1600 VQLGNTNIQ
-1609 WGTATTTAITAGQVI
+1609 WGTATTTSITADQVI
-1624 ASVAVSGITGVE
+1624 ASVPVSGITGVE

-1641 VDAAGGKYSI
+1641 VDATGGKYSI
-1651 ATVQTVTDGTTV
+1651 ATVQAVTDGTTV
-1663 ADYATFG
+1663 ADYAIFG
-1670 TVLVGGLP
+1670 TVLVNGAP
-1678 TGTLSVALNGS
+1678 TGNLSVALSGS
-1689 NIELQ
+1689 NIQLQ

>member
-69 GATAVET
+69 GANAVEC
-76 IADNTTVPIGGI
+76 IADNTTVPIGGV

-111 VWVDSSGVANPTV
+111 VWADSSGVANPTV

-171 RYIGLT
+171 RYVGLT

-190 LQITGSNIAGTDAN
+190 IEITGSNIAGTTTN
-204 ANVYLNPNGS
+204 ANLNINPNGS
-214 GQVVVSGNITASY
+214 GQVVIGGNITATY
-227 LFGNGSQLSGI
+227 LYGNGSTLTGI

-260 VTADGNTVLVVTTN
+260 VTAGGNTVLVITTN

-281 LDVNGNITS
+281 LDVNGNITAT
-290 LNANLGNLAT
+290 NANLGNLAT

-312 TGTMQAGNVRTDNLL
+312 TDTMQAGNVRTDNLL

-339 AGSNTQIQYND
+339 AGANTQIQYND

-366 TQTLNVTGT
+366 TQTLIVTGT
-375 ANISGNLNG
+375 ANVSGDLNG
-384 NVGSF
+384 NVGNF

-425 SGNNANFTGNVEV
+425 SGNTANFTGNVEV

-460 NVISANTANISGN
+460 NVISANTFNGNIVAN
-473 VNSNNVVATNLL
+473 
-485 KGANAQV
+485 
-492 TSLTSGRVTFAGADS
+492 
-507 ILSDSANLT
+507 
-516 FDTGT
+516 
-521 NTFATF
+521 
-527 NANIAGNFTASTAN
+527 TAN
-541 ITGNLY
+541 IIGNLY

-573 NLGNYAIVSFLEVT
+573 NLGNYAIANFLEVT

-617 NLGNLITANFANI
+617 NLGNLVTANFANI
-630 SGNLLVANAN
+630 SGNLIVANAN
-640 ISDVL
+640 ITNVL

-651 IVTLLTANTANIT
+651 IVTLLTSNTANIT
-664 TLLTT
+664 ALLTT

-684 ISTLNANSFSVSG
+684 IATLNANSFSVSG

-729 NNGNIDLTAG
+729 NNGNVDVTAG

-774 EANHFTASGNVTA
+774 EANHFTASGNVSA
-787 NIVSA
+787 NIVNA

-805 IQIFQDSNIAFSAN
+805 IQIFSNANIAFSAN

-853 LTSKTGALDIYSEQA
+853 LTSKTGALDIYSQQA

-1047 GGGQYSAANGIA
+1047 GGGQYQAANGIA

-1067 NVDNITTAIDG
+1067 NVDGITTEISS

-1091 PNIGAAT
+1091 PNIGNAT
-1098 GTSIDLTGNV
+1098 GTSVNLTGNV

-1150 EFTANAGNVS
+1150 DFSANSGNVT
-1160 GNLSVGNLTVN
+1160 GNLVVGNLTVN
-1171 GNSSLSGNFTANN
+1171 GSSGLSGNFTANN
-1184 ITANNAISSNIA
+1184 ITANFEFSSNTA

-1206 VTSNALTAT
+1206 LTSNGLTST
-1215 RLTFAGTSGILTDSA
+1215 RVTFAGTAGILEDST
-1230 NLTFAT
+1230 NLTFVT
-1236 ISDTLSTVNAD
+1236 DTLSTVNAN
-1247 LTGNVVAANLTSN
+1247 LSGNVIAANLTSN
-1260 ALTATHVT
+1260 ALTATYVT
-1268 YAGANG
+1268 FAGTGG

-1283 YAAIGDLLT
+1283 YAKIGDLLT

-1320 GRITFAD
+1320 GRVTFAD
-1327 TNGLLVDNANL
+1327 TNGLLVDNSNL
-1338 LYDSFW
+1338 TYDSFW
-1344 DRITTGQGNF
+1344 NRLATGEGNF
-1354 TANLIAANLTSNNLS
+1354 TANLVAANLSSNNLS
-1369 NGRVTFS
+1369 NSRVVFS

-1382 VDASSFT
+1382 VDASTFT

-1404 GAYAN
+1404 GA
-1409 IATLLTTPN
+1409 
-1418 AQVTSLTSGQVTF
+1418 F
-1431 AGTGGV
+1431 A
-1437 LQDSSNLTFST
+1437 
-1448 DTLTAY
+1448 
-1454 NSNVTANLN
+1454 
-1463 VGTNISATGNV
+1463 NV
-1474 TGGNITTAGTAN
+1474 TGNLTAGNITTTGTAN

-1498 GPIGNVTITGGTNGQ
+1498 GPISNVTITGGSNGQ

-1560 IFTGTG
+1560 TFTGTG

-1594 ANISNF
+1594 ANISTF

-1641 VDAAGGKYSI
+1641 VDSTGGKYSI
-1651 ATVQTVTDGTTV
+1651 ATVQAVTDGTTV
-1663 ADYATFG
+1663 VDYATFG
-1670 TVLVGGLP
+1670 TVLVNGTP
-1678 TGTLSVALNGS
+1678 TGILSVALNSG

-1694 VTPASTNS
+1694 VTPASSNS